1 MWSKILQLLF
11 STKLMLVLLILFPLA
26 MGIGT
31 FLESWYSTDAA
42 RVWIYNAWWFELLML
57 LLMVNFMGNIKKYNL
72 LSKEKIS
79 VLILHLSF
87 VFILLGAFVTRYIG
101 DEGVMPIRENNSSNT
116 YLSEKTY
123 LTIFID
129 GEKNEQPSRKTLK
142 TQLLL
147 SKHTNNFFSINEDFE
162 FSDNVTKDFNISYD
176 SFREDVAEGLV
187 LDPDGERFIKIVD
200 AADGNRHEHFIKEDE
215 VSSIHNILFS
225 YNNYVKGAINLS
237 SNDGEYYIESPF
249 EGQFTI
255 MASQQS
261 ASLIKDKKQLLEL
274 RSLYQIPGFQF
285 VFPEP
290 ALRGVFD
297 VVDAEETDGLSQ
309 DALYVNIDYNGTTRN
324 IPLLGG
330 RGFVN
335 NPKKVTIDDL
345 DFYLSYGS
353 DEVQIPFNIKLN
365 DFIAEK
371 YPGTENSYSSFM
383 SKVTV
388 EDDNVFD
395 YDIYMNHILNHKGY
409 RFFQASFDPDEKG
422 TVLSVTDDFWGSFI
436 TYAGY
441 LLLFFSMIGIFF
453 QGNTRFKF
461 LAKQLNKKTLLF
473 IMFFLSMGS
482 YSQDMHSNNKTN
494 YIDSIIST
502 NSYSLD
508 HANMFGMIV
517 IQDSGG
523 RMKPANTFSSELLR
537 KVSRSNTY
545 NGLTSDQVLLSITDN
560 PGIWFNAPL
569 VYIKT
574 GKKGDTIKKII
585 GIDEKIKKAP
595 LVSFFDSL
603 GNYKLAS
610 NLEKAYLA
618 SVPSQIEKDIIDL
631 DRRVN
636 LLYSALEGKILRIFP
651 VPESED
657 NKWVSYPEVSEFEFK
672 GSDSLYV
679 NNVLKLYFQ
688 TLRLS
693 RDSGDY
699 SQSEELLE
707 SIKGY
712 QKKYGNDVMPADFKI
727 SSEIIYNKVNIF
739 NRLFKWYLLAGL
751 SLLMILILQIF
762 YNNKIINVFINI
774 IKYIIYI
781 LFVLNTI
788 GLAARWYI
796 AGHAP
801 WSDAYESIIFV
812 AWATVIFG
820 IIFGKKSY
828 FTLASATFVSAIIL
842 SVANMNWLDPSIANL
857 QPVLDSYWLMIHVAV
872 IVGSYGPFAIG
883 MILGIVTL
891 LLTIIA
897 NKKNKKAFSTKLEEL
912 TIVNELSLTI
922 GLVMLTIGNFLGG
935 MWANE
940 SWGRYW
946 GWDPKETWALI
957 SIMIYTAVLHL
968 RIVPKLNNK
977 WLFNL
982 LSIISFGAIMMTYFG
997 VNFYLVGLH
1006 SYASGDKVITPDFVY
1021 YSIIFITILG
1031 LISYFAN
1038 KKNKVL

>member
-1 MWSKILQLLF
+1 MGSKILQFLF
-11 STKLMLVLLILFPLA
+11 STKFMLVLLILFPLA

-42 RVWIYNAWWFELLML
+42 RIWIYNAWWFELLML
-57 LLMVNFMGNIKKYNL
+57 LLMINFMGNIRKYNL
-72 LSKEKIS
+72 LSKEKLS

-87 VFILLGAFVTRYIG
+87 ILILLGAFVTRYIG
-101 DEGVMPIRENNSSNT
+101 DEGVMPIRENNVSNT

-123 LTIFID
+123 LTVFVD
-129 GEKNEQPSRKTLK
+129 GTEDGVPQRKTLK
-142 TQLLL
+142 SYLLL
-147 SKHTNNFFSINEDFE
+147 SEHVNNYFTVNDDFYSKDFSISYHDYKE
-162 FSDNVTKDFNISYD
+162 NVT
-176 SFREDVAEGLV
+176 EGLV
-187 LDPDGERFIKIVD
+187 LDPSGERYIKLVE
-200 AADGNRHEHFIKEDE
+200 ALDGNRQEHYIKEGQ
-215 VSSIHNILFS
+215 VTSIQNILFS
-225 YNNYVKGAINLS
+225 FNYYQKGAINITS
-237 SNDGEYYIESPF
+237 EAGEYYIESPF
-249 EGQFTI
+249 DGIYTV
-255 MASQQS
+255 MSNQQS
-261 ASLIKDKKQLLEL
+261 AELNKDKKQLLEL

-290 ALRGVFD
+290 ALRGVFEI
-297 VVDAEETDGLSQ
+297 VDAEVTDREVE
-309 DALYVNIDYNGTTRN
+309 DALYLKVNYNGKSKDVA
-324 IPLLGG
+324 LLGG
-330 RGFVN
+330 RGYVN
-335 NPKKVTIDDL
+335 NPKKLTIDDL

-353 DEVQIPFNIKLN
+353 DEVQLPFSIKLN

-371 YPGTENSYSSFM
+371 YPGTENSYSSFK

-388 EDDNVFD
+388 EDDKIFD
-395 YDIYMNHILNHKGY
+395 YDIFMNNILNHKGY

-422 TVLSVTDDFWGSFI
+422 TVLSVNNDFWGTFI

-441 LLLFFSMIGIFF
+441 LLLFISMTAIFF
-453 QGNTRFKF
+453 VGNTRFKF
-461 LAKQLNKKTLLF
+461 LAKQLNKKTSLIVFLLSSTV
-473 IMFFLSMGS
+473 LSAQS
-482 YSQDMHSNNKTN
+482 LDANLKTEF
-494 YIDSIIST
+494 IDSIISE
-502 NSYSLD
+502 SAISKD
-508 HANMFGMIV
+508 HANSFGKII

-537 KVSRSNTY
+537 KVSRSNSY
-545 NGLTSDQVLLSITDN
+545 NGLNSDQVLVSIMDN
-560 PGIWFNAPL
+560 PGVWFNAPI
-569 VYIKT
+569 VYIKS
-574 GKKGDTIKKII
+574 GQKGDTIKKII

-603 GNYKLAS
+603 GNYKLAN
-610 NLEKAYLA
+610 NLEKAYL
-618 SVPSQIEKDIIDL
+618 SNVPSQIEKDIIEL

-636 LLYSALEGKILRIFP
+636 LLYSALEGKIMRIFP
-651 VPESED
+651 VQND
-657 NKWVSYPEVSEFEFK
+657 INNKWISYPEISENSYE
-672 GSDSLYV
+672 GADSLYV
-679 NNVLKLYFQ
+679 NNVLNLYFQ
-688 TLRLS
+688 TLRIA
-693 RDSGDY
+693 RQDKDY
-699 SQSEELLE
+699 TQSQELLE
-707 SIKGY
+707 SIKGF
-712 QKKYGNDVMPADFKI
+712 QKKYGSEVMPSDFKI
-727 SSEIIYNKVNIF
+727 NSEVVYNKVDIF
-739 NRLFKWYLLAGL
+739 NRLYKWYLFAGL
-751 SLLMILILQIF
+751 GLLLILIFQIF
-762 YNNKIINVFINI
+762 YDNKFTNHLIKLFESLIIT
-774 IKYIIYI
+774 
-781 LFVLNTI
+781 LFVFNTI

-820 IIFGKKSY
+820 IIFGRKSY
-828 FTLASATFVSAIIL
+828 FTLASSTFVASIIL
-842 SVANMNWLDPSIANL
+842 SIANMNWLDPSIANL

-891 LLTIIA
+891 FLTVIA
-897 NKKNKKAFSTKLEEL
+897 TKKNRKIFSRKLEEL

-968 RIVPKLNNK
+968 RIIPRLNNK

-982 LSIISFGAIMMTYFG
+982 MSIISFAAIIMTYFG

-1006 SYASGDKVITPDFVY
+1006 SYASGDKVITPNFVY
-1021 YSIIFITILG
+1021 YSTVFVFILG

-1038 KKNKVL
+1038 KKTKVL

>member
-1 MWSKILQLLF
+1 MGSKILQFLF
-11 STKLMLVLLILFPLA
+11 STKFMLVLLILFPVA

-42 RVWIYNAWWFELLML
+42 RIWIYNAWWFELLML
-57 LLMVNFMGNIKKYNL
+57 LLMINFMGNIKKYNL
-72 LSKEKIS
+72 LSKDKLS

-87 VFILLGAFVTRYIG
+87 IFILLGAFVTRYIG
-101 DEGVMPIRENNSSNT
+101 DEGVMPIRENNVSNT

-123 LTIFID
+123 LTVFVD
-129 GEKNEQPSRKTLK
+129 GTEDGVPQRKTLK
-142 TQLLL
+142 SYLLL
-147 SKHTNNFFSINEDFE
+147 SEHVNNDFTIN
-162 FSDNVTKDFNISYD
+162 DNFYSKDFSISYD
-176 SFREDVAEGLV
+176 DYKENVTEGLV
-187 LDPDGERFIKIVD
+187 LDPSGERYIKLVE
-200 AADGNRHEHFIKEDE
+200 ALDGNRQEHYIKEGQ
-215 VSSIHNILFS
+215 VTSIQNILFS
-225 YNNYVKGAINLS
+225 FNYYQKGAINITS
-237 SNDGEYYIESPF
+237 EAGEYYIESPF
-249 EGQFTI
+249 DGIYTI
-255 MASQQS
+255 MSNQQS
-261 ASLIKDKKQLLEL
+261 AELNKDKKQLLEL

-290 ALRGVFD
+290 ALRGVFEI
-297 VVDAEETDGLSQ
+297 VDAEVTDREVE
-309 DALYVNIDYNGTTRN
+309 DALYLKVNYNGKSEDVS
-324 IPLLGG
+324 LLGG
-330 RGFVN
+330 RGYVN

-353 DEVQIPFNIKLN
+353 DEVQLPFSIKLN

-371 YPGTENSYSSFM
+371 YPGTENSYSSFK

-388 EDDNVFD
+388 EDDKIFD
-395 YDIYMNHILNHKGY
+395 YEIFMNNILNHKGY

-422 TVLSVTDDFWGSFI
+422 TVLSVNDDFWGTFI

-441 LLLFFSMIGIFF
+441 LLLFFSMTAIFF
-453 QGNTRFKF
+453 LGNTRFKF
-461 LAKQLNKKTLLF
+461 LAKQLNKKTSL
-473 IMFFLSMGS
+473 IFFLLSS
-482 YSQDMHSNNKTN
+482 TLLSAQSLDANLKTEF
-494 YIDSIIST
+494 IDSIISE
-502 NSYSLD
+502 SAISKD
-508 HANMFGMIV
+508 HANSFGKII

-537 KVSRSNTY
+537 KVSRSNSY
-545 NGLTSDQVLLSITDN
+545 NGLNSDQVLVSIMDN
-560 PGIWFNAPL
+560 PGVWFNAPI
-569 VYIKT
+569 VYIKS
-574 GKKGDTIKKII
+574 GQKGDTIKKII

-603 GNYKLAS
+603 GNYKLAN
-610 NLEKAYLA
+610 NLEKAYL
-618 SVPSQIEKDIIDL
+618 SNVPSQIEKDIIEL

-636 LLYSALEGKILRIFP
+636 LLYSALEGKIMRIFP
-651 VPESED
+651 VPNDINS
-657 NKWVSYPEVSEFEFK
+657 KWISYPEISEYTYE
-672 GSDSLYV
+672 GADSLYV
-679 NNVLKLYFQ
+679 NNVLNLYFQ
-688 TLRLS
+688 TLRVARL
-693 RDSGDY
+693 DQNY
-699 SQSEELLE
+699 TQSEELLE
-707 SIKGY
+707 SIKGF
-712 QKKYGNDVMPADFKI
+712 QKKYGSKVMPSDFKI
-727 SSEIIYNKVNIF
+727 NSEVVYNKVDIF
-739 NRLFKWYLLAGL
+739 NRLYKWYLFAGL
-751 SLLMILILQIF
+751 GLLLILIFQIF
-762 YNNKIINVFINI
+762 YDNKFTSHLIKLFESLIIT
-774 IKYIIYI
+774 
-781 LFVLNTI
+781 LFVFNTI

-820 IIFGKKSY
+820 IIFGRKSY
-828 FTLASATFVSAIIL
+828 FTLASSTFVASIIL
-842 SVANMNWLDPSIANL
+842 SIANMNWLDPSIANL

-891 LLTIIA
+891 FLTIIA
-897 NKKNKKAFSTKLEEL
+897 TKKNRKIFSRKLEEL

-968 RIVPKLNNK
+968 RIIPRLNNK

-982 LSIISFGAIMMTYFG
+982 MSIISFAAIMMTYFG

-1021 YSIIFITILG
+1021 YSTVFVFILG

-1038 KKNKVL
+1038 KKTKVL

>member
-1 MWSKILQLLF
+1 MGSKILQFLF
-11 STKLMLVLLILFPLA
+11 STKFMLVLLILFPVA

-42 RVWIYNAWWFELLML
+42 RIWIYNAWWFELLML

-72 LSKEKIS
+72 LSKEKLS

-87 VFILLGAFVTRYIG
+87 IFILLGAFVTRYIG
-101 DEGVMPIRENNSSNT
+101 DEGVMPIRENNVSNT

-123 LTIFID
+123 LTVFVD
-129 GEKNEQPSRKTLK
+129 GTEDGVPQRKTLK
-142 TQLLL
+142 SYLLL
-147 SKHTNNFFSINEDFE
+147 SEHVNNDFTINDDFY
-162 FSDNVTKDFNISYD
+162 SKDFSISYD
-176 SFREDVAEGLV
+176 DYKENVTEGLV
-187 LDPDGERFIKIVD
+187 LDPSGERYIKLVE
-200 AADGNRHEHFIKEDE
+200 ALDGNRQEHYIKEGQ
-215 VSSIHNILFS
+215 VTSIQNILFS
-225 YNNYVKGAINLS
+225 FNYYQKGAINITS
-237 SNDGEYYIESPF
+237 EAGEYYIESPF
-249 EGQFTI
+249 DGIYTI
-255 MASQQS
+255 MSNQQS
-261 ASLIKDKKQLLEL
+261 AELNKDKKQLLEL

-290 ALRGVFD
+290 ALRGVFEI
-297 VVDAEETDGLSQ
+297 VDAEVTDREVE
-309 DALYVNIDYNGTTRN
+309 DALYLKVNYNGKSKEVS
-324 IPLLGG
+324 LLGG
-330 RGFVN
+330 RGYVN

-353 DEVQIPFNIKLN
+353 DEVQLPFSIKLN

-371 YPGTENSYSSFM
+371 YPGTENSYSSFK

-388 EDDNVFD
+388 EDDKIFD
-395 YDIYMNHILNHKGY
+395 YDIFMNNILNHKGY

-422 TVLSVTDDFWGSFI
+422 TVLSVNDDFWGTFI

-441 LLLFFSMIGIFF
+441 LLLFFSMTAIFF
-453 QGNTRFKF
+453 VGNTRFKF
-461 LAKQLNKKTLLF
+461 LAKQLNKKTSL
-473 IMFFLSMGS
+473 IFFLLSS
-482 YSQDMHSNNKTN
+482 TILSAQSLDANLKTEF
-494 YIDSIIST
+494 IDSIISE
-502 NSYSLD
+502 SAISKD
-508 HANMFGMIV
+508 HANSFGKII

-537 KVSRSNTY
+537 KVSRSNSY
-545 NGLTSDQVLLSITDN
+545 NGLNSDQVLVSIMDN
-560 PGIWFNAPL
+560 PGVWFNAPII
-569 VYIKT
+569 YIKS
-574 GKKGDTIKKII
+574 GQKGDTIKKII

-603 GNYKLAS
+603 GNYKLAN
-610 NLEKAYLA
+610 NLEKAYL
-618 SVPSQIEKDIIDL
+618 SNVPSQIEKDIIEL

-636 LLYSALEGKILRIFP
+636 LLYSALEGKIMRIFP
-651 VPESED
+651 VPND
-657 NKWVSYPEVSEFEFK
+657 INNKWISYPEISEYSYQ
-672 GSDSLYV
+672 GADSLYV
-679 NNVLKLYFQ
+679 NNVLNLYFQ
-688 TLRLS
+688 TLRVA
-693 RDSGDY
+693 RQDQDY
-699 SQSEELLE
+699 TQSEELLE
-707 SIKGY
+707 SIKGF
-712 QKKYGNDVMPADFKI
+712 QKKYGSKVMPSDFKI
-727 SSEIIYNKVNIF
+727 NSEVVYNKADIF
-739 NRLFKWYLLAGL
+739 NRLYKWYLFAGL
-751 SLLMILILQIF
+751 GLLLILIFQIF
-762 YNNKIINVFINI
+762 YDNKFTSHLIKLFESLIIT
-774 IKYIIYI
+774 
-781 LFVLNTI
+781 LFVFNTI

-820 IIFGKKSY
+820 IIFGRKSY
-828 FTLASATFVSAIIL
+828 FTLASSTFVASIIL
-842 SVANMNWLDPSIANL
+842 SIANMNWLDPSIANL

-891 LLTIIA
+891 FLTIIA
-897 NKKNKKAFSTKLEEL
+897 TKKNRKTFSRKLEEL

-968 RIVPKLNNK
+968 RIIPRLNNK

-982 LSIISFGAIMMTYFG
+982 MSIISFAAIMMTYFG

-1021 YSIIFITILG
+1021 YSTVFVFILG

-1038 KKNKVL
+1038 KKTKVL

>member
-1 MWSKILQLLF
+1 MGSKILQLLF
-11 STKLMLVLLILFPLA
+11 STKFMLVLLILFPVA

-42 RVWIYNAWWFELLML
+42 RIWIYNAWWFELLML

-72 LSKEKIS
+72 LSKEKLS

-87 VFILLGAFVTRYIG
+87 IFILLGALVTRYIG
-101 DEGVMPIRENNSSNT
+101 DEGVMPIRENNVSNT

-123 LTIFID
+123 LTVFID
-129 GEKNEQPSRKTLK
+129 GTEDGVPQRKTLK
-142 TQLLL
+142 SFLLL
-147 SKHTNNFFSINEDFE
+147 SEHVNNDFTINDNFYSKDFSISYYDFKE
-162 FSDNVTKDFNISYD
+162 NVT
-176 SFREDVAEGLV
+176 EGLV
-187 LDPDGERFIKIVD
+187 LDPSGERYIKLVE
-200 AADGNRHEHFIKEDE
+200 ALDGNRQEHYIKEGQ
-215 VSSIHNILFS
+215 VTSIQNILFS
-225 YNNYVKGAINLS
+225 FNYYQKGAINITS
-237 SNDGEYYIESPF
+237 EAGEYYIESPF
-249 EGQFTI
+249 DGIYTI
-255 MASQQS
+255 MSNQQS
-261 ASLIKDKKQLLEL
+261 AELNKDKKQLLEL

-290 ALRGVFD
+290 ALRGVFEI
-297 VVDAEETDGLSQ
+297 VDAEVTDREVE
-309 DALYVNIDYNGTTRN
+309 DALYLKVNYNGKSEDVS
-324 IPLLGG
+324 LLGG
-330 RGFVN
+330 RGYVN

-353 DEVQIPFNIKLN
+353 DEVQLPFSIKLN

-371 YPGTENSYSSFM
+371 YPGTVNSYSSFK

-388 EDDNVFD
+388 EDDKIFD
-395 YDIYMNHILNHKGY
+395 YDIFMNNILNHKGY

-422 TVLSVTDDFWGSFI
+422 TVLSVNDDFWGTFI

-441 LLLFFSMIGIFF
+441 LLLFISMTAIFF
-453 QGNTRFKF
+453 AGNTRFKF
-461 LAKQLNKKTLLF
+461 LAKQLNKKTSLIIFLLSSTV
-473 IMFFLSMGS
+473 LSAQS
-482 YSQDMHSNNKTN
+482 LDANLKTEF
-494 YIDSIIST
+494 IDSIISA
-502 NSYSLD
+502 SVISED
-508 HANMFGMIV
+508 HANSFGKII

-537 KVSRSNTY
+537 KVSRSNSY
-545 NGLTSDQVLLSITDN
+545 NGLNSDQVLLSIMDN
-560 PGIWFNAPL
+560 PGVWFNAPI
-569 VYIKT
+569 VYIKS
-574 GKKGDTIKKII
+574 GQKGDTIKKII
-585 GIDEKIKKAP
+585 GIDQKIKRAP

-603 GNYKLAS
+603 GNYKLAT
-610 NLEKAYLA
+610 NLEKAYL
-618 SVPSQIEKDIIDL
+618 SNIPSQIEKDIIEL

-636 LLYSALEGKILRIFP
+636 LLYSALEGKIMRMFP
-651 VPESED
+651 VPND
-657 NKWVSYPEVSEFEFK
+657 INNKWISYPEISEYNYE
-672 GSDSLYV
+672 GADSLYV
-679 NNVLKLYFQ
+679 NNVLNLYFQ
-688 TLRLS
+688 TLRVAKQ
-693 RDSGDY
+693 DQDY
-699 SQSEELLE
+699 RQSEELLE
-707 SIKGY
+707 SIKGF
-712 QKKYGNDVMPADFKI
+712 QKKYGGQVMPSDFKI
-727 SSEIIYNKVNIF
+727 NSEVVYNKVDIF
-739 NRLFKWYLLAGL
+739 NRLYKWYLFAGL
-751 SLLMILILQIF
+751 GLLIILIFQIF
-762 YNNKIINVFINI
+762 YDNKFSSYL
-774 IKYIIYI
+774 IKLFEWLIFT

-820 IIFGKKSY
+820 IIFGRKSY
-828 FTLASATFVSAIIL
+828 FTLASSTFVASIIL
-842 SVANMNWLDPSIANL
+842 SIANMNWLDPSIANL

-891 LLTIIA
+891 ILTVIA
-897 NKKNKKAFSTKLEEL
+897 TKKNRKIFSRKLEEL

-957 SIMIYTAVLHL
+957 SIMVYTAVLHL
-968 RIVPKLNNK
+968 RIIPRLNNK

-982 LSIISFGAIMMTYFG
+982 MSIISFAAIMMTYFG

-1006 SYASGDKVITPDFVY
+1006 SYASGDKIITPDFVY
-1021 YSIIFITILG
+1021 YSTVFVFILG

-1038 KKNKVL
+1038 KKTKVL

>member
-1 MWSKILQLLF
+1 MGSKILNFLF
-11 STKLMLVLLILFPLA
+11 STQLMLVLLILFPIA

-42 RVWIYNAWWFELLML
+42 RIWVYNAWWFEALML
-57 LLMVNFMGNIKKYNL
+57 LLMINFMGNIKKYNL
-72 LSKEKIS
+72 LSREKIS

-87 VFILLGAFVTRYIG
+87 IFILLGALITRYIG
-101 DEGVMPIRENNSSNT
+101 DEGVMPIRENTTSNS

-123 LTIFID
+123 LTVFVDGEID
-129 GEKNEQPSRKTLK
+129 GEPLRKSLK
-142 TQLLL
+142 PYKILL
-147 SKHTNNFFSINEDFE
+147 SEYTDNSFTINDDFDSNDFSISYNTFKE
-162 FSDNVTKDFNISYD
+162 NVT
-176 SFREDVAEGLV
+176 EGLV
-187 LDPDGERFIKIVD
+187 LDPSGERYIKLVE
-200 AADGNRHEHFIKEDE
+200 AADGNRREHYIKEGE
-215 VSSIHNILFS
+215 VSSIQNILFS
-225 YNNYVKGAINLS
+225 FNYFQDGAINLS
-237 SNDGEYYIESPF
+237 SESGEYYIESPF
-249 EGQFTI
+249 EGQYTV
-255 MASQQS
+255 MSSQET
-261 ASLIKDKKQLLEL
+261 AFLEKDSKQLLEL

-297 VVDAEETDGLSQ
+297 IVDAEESDGISQ
-309 DALYVNIDYNGTTRN
+309 DVLYVDVNYNN
-324 IPLLGG
+324 NSKLVPLLGG

-335 NPKKVTIDDL
+335 SPKKITIDDL
-345 DFYLSYGS
+345 DFHLSYGS
-353 DEVQIPFNIKLN
+353 DEVMLPFSIKLN
-365 DFIAEK
+365 DFIADK

-388 EDDNVFD
+388 EDDKNFD
-395 YDIYMNHILNHKGY
+395 YDIFMNNILNYKGY

-422 TVLSVTDDFWGSFI
+422 TILSVNNDFWGTFI

-441 LLLFFSMIGIFF
+441 FLLYLSMMGIFF
-453 QGNTRFKF
+453 LGNSRFKL
-461 LAKQLNKKTLLF
+461 LARQLNRKTALIL
-473 IMFFLSMGS
+473 FFLLSSSGGLVAQS
-482 YSQDMHSNNKTN
+482 SGLQLKDS
-494 YIDSIIST
+494 YIDSVILANKYT
-502 NSYSLD
+502 TY
-508 HANMFGMIV
+508 HASKFGEVV

-545 NGLTSDQVLLSITDN
+545 NGLNSDQVLLSIMDN
-560 PGIWFNAPL
+560 PGIWFNAPI
-569 VYIKT
+569 VYIKS
-574 GKKGDTIKKII
+574 GQKGDTIKKIL
-585 GIDEKIKKAP
+585 GIDKNTKRAP

-603 GNYKLAS
+603 GNYKLAE

-618 SVPSQIEKDIIDL
+618 TVPTQIEKDVIEL

-636 LLYSALEGKILRIFP
+636 LLYSALEGKIMRIFP
-651 VPESED
+651 IPNDID
-657 NKWVSYPEVSEFEFK
+657 NKWVSYPEVNDVSFA
-672 GSDSLYV
+672 GPDSLYV
-679 NNVLKLYFQ
+679 NNVLQLYFQ
-688 TLRLS
+688 TLRTS
-693 RDSGDY
+693 RLNGDY
-699 SQSEELLE
+699 TQSEELLE

-712 QKKYGNDVMPADFKI
+712 QLKHGKDVMPSDSKI
-727 SSEIIYNKVNIF
+727 SSEIIYNRADIF
-739 NRLFKWYLLAGL
+739 NKLYRWYLLVGL
-751 SLLMILILQIF
+751 SLLVVLILQIF
-762 YNNKIINVFINI
+762 NENRFYDFFIKFL
-774 IKYIIYI
+774 KYTIYL
-781 LFVLNTI
+781 LFILNTL

-796 AGHAP
+796 SGHAP

-812 AWATVIFG
+812 SWATVIFG
-820 IIFGKKSY
+820 IIFGRKSY
-828 FTLASATFVSAIIL
+828 FTLASATFVASIIL
-842 SVANMNWLDPSIANL
+842 YVAHMNWLDPSIANL

-883 MILGIVTL
+883 MILGIVVL
-891 LLTIIA
+891 LLTIITT
-897 NKKNKKAFSTKLEEL
+897 KKNRKSFVKKLEEL

-957 SIMIYTAVLHL
+957 SIIVYTAVLHL

-982 LSIISFGAIMMTYFG
+982 LSIISFGAILMTYFG

-1021 YSIIFITILG
+1021 YSIAFIVVLAFF
-1031 LISYFAN
+1031 SYFAN
-1038 KKNKVL
+1038 KKTNVL

>member
-1 MWSKILQLLF
+1 MVSKILQLLF
-11 STKLMLVLLILFPLA
+11 STKFMLVLLILFPVA

-42 RVWIYNAWWFELLML
+42 RIWIYNAWWFELLML

-72 LSKEKIS
+72 LSKEKLS

-87 VFILLGAFVTRYIG
+87 IFILLGAFVTRYIG
-101 DEGVMPIRENNSSNT
+101 DEGVMPIRENNVSNT

-123 LTIFID
+123 LTVFVD
-129 GEKNEQPSRKTLK
+129 GTEDGVPQRKTLK
-142 TQLLL
+142 SYLLL
-147 SKHTNNFFSINEDFE
+147 SEHVNNDFTINDDFYSKDFSISYNDYKE
-162 FSDNVTKDFNISYD
+162 NVT
-176 SFREDVAEGLV
+176 EGLV
-187 LDPDGERFIKIVD
+187 LDPSGERYIKLVE
-200 AADGNRHEHFIKEDE
+200 ALDGNRQDHYIKEGQ
-215 VSSIHNILFS
+215 VTSIQNILFS
-225 YNNYVKGAINLS
+225 FNYYQKGAINITS
-237 SNDGEYYIESPF
+237 EAGEYYIESPF
-249 EGQFTI
+249 DGIYTI
-255 MASQQS
+255 MSNQQS
-261 ASLIKDKKQLLEL
+261 AELNKDKKQLLEL

-290 ALRGVFD
+290 ALRGVFEI
-297 VVDAEETDGLSQ
+297 VDAEVTDREVE
-309 DALYVNIDYNGTTRN
+309 DALYLKVNYNGKSKEVS
-324 IPLLGG
+324 LLGG
-330 RGFVN
+330 RGYVN

-353 DEVQIPFNIKLN
+353 DEVQLPFSIKLN

-371 YPGTENSYSSFM
+371 YPGTENSYSSFK

-388 EDDNVFD
+388 EDDKIFD
-395 YDIYMNHILNHKGY
+395 YDIFMNNILNHKGY

-422 TVLSVTDDFWGSFI
+422 TVLSVNDDFWGTFI

-441 LLLFFSMIGIFF
+441 LLLFFSMTAIFF
-453 QGNTRFKF
+453 VGNTRFKF
-461 LAKQLNKKTLLF
+461 LAKQLNKKTSL
-473 IMFFLSMGS
+473 IFFLLSS
-482 YSQDMHSNNKTN
+482 TILSAQSLDANLKTEF
-494 YIDSIIST
+494 IDSIISE
-502 NSYSLD
+502 SAISKD
-508 HANMFGMIV
+508 HANSFGKII

-537 KVSRSNTY
+537 KVSRSNSY
-545 NGLTSDQVLLSITDN
+545 NGLNSDQVLVSIMDN
-560 PGIWFNAPL
+560 PGVWFNAPI
-569 VYIKT
+569 VYIKS
-574 GKKGDTIKKII
+574 GQKGDTIKKII

-603 GNYKLAS
+603 GNYKLAT
-610 NLEKAYLA
+610 NLEKAYL
-618 SVPSQIEKDIIDL
+618 SNVPSQIEKDIIEL

-636 LLYSALEGKILRIFP
+636 LLYSALEGKIMRIFP
-651 VPESED
+651 VPND
-657 NKWVSYPEVSEFEFK
+657 INNKWISYPEISEYSYE
-672 GSDSLYV
+672 GADSLYV
-679 NNVLKLYFQ
+679 NNVLNLYFQ
-688 TLRLS
+688 TLRVA
-693 RDSGDY
+693 RQDQDY
-699 SQSEELLE
+699 TQSEELLE
-707 SIKGY
+707 SIKGF
-712 QKKYGNDVMPADFKI
+712 QKKYGSKVMPSDFKI
-727 SSEIIYNKVNIF
+727 NSEVVYNKTDIF
-739 NRLFKWYLLAGL
+739 NRLYKWYLFAGL
-751 SLLMILILQIF
+751 GLLLILIFQIF
-762 YNNKIINVFINI
+762 YDNKFTSHLIKLFESLIIT
-774 IKYIIYI
+774 
-781 LFVLNTI
+781 LFVFNTI

-820 IIFGKKSY
+820 IIFGRKSY
-828 FTLASATFVSAIIL
+828 FTLASSTFVASIIL
-842 SVANMNWLDPSIANL
+842 SIANMNWLDPSIANL

-891 LLTIIA
+891 FLTIIA
-897 NKKNKKAFSTKLEEL
+897 TKKNRKIFSRKLEEL

-968 RIVPKLNNK
+968 RIIPRLNNK

-982 LSIISFGAIMMTYFG
+982 MSIISFAAIMMTYFG

-1021 YSIIFITILG
+1021 YSTVFVFILG

-1038 KKNKVL
+1038 KKTKVL

>member
-1 MWSKILQLLF
+1 MGSKILQFLF
-11 STKLMLVLLILFPLA
+11 STKFMLVLLILFPLA

-42 RVWIYNAWWFELLML
+42 RIWIYNAWWFELLML
-57 LLMVNFMGNIKKYNL
+57 LLMINFMGNIRKYNL
-72 LSKEKIS
+72 LSKEKLS

-87 VFILLGAFVTRYIG
+87 ILILLGAFVTRYIG
-101 DEGVMPIRENNSSNT
+101 DEGVMPIRENNVSNT

-123 LTIFID
+123 LTVFVD
-129 GEKNEQPSRKTLK
+129 GTEDGVPQRKTLK
-142 TQLLL
+142 SYLLL
-147 SKHTNNFFSINEDFE
+147 SEHVNNYFTVNDDFYSKDFSISYHDYKE
-162 FSDNVTKDFNISYD
+162 NVT
-176 SFREDVAEGLV
+176 EGLV
-187 LDPDGERFIKIVD
+187 LDPSGERYIKLVE
-200 AADGNRHEHFIKEDE
+200 ALDGNRQEHYIKEGQ
-215 VSSIHNILFS
+215 VTSIQNILFS
-225 YNNYVKGAINLS
+225 FNYYQKGAINITS
-237 SNDGEYYIESPF
+237 EAGEYYIESPF
-249 EGQFTI
+249 DGIYTV
-255 MASQQS
+255 MSNQQS
-261 ASLIKDKKQLLEL
+261 AELNKDKKQLLEL

-290 ALRGVFD
+290 ALRGVFEI
-297 VVDAEETDGLSQ
+297 VDAEVTDREVE
-309 DALYVNIDYNGTTRN
+309 DALYLKVNYNGKSKDVA
-324 IPLLGG
+324 LLGG
-330 RGFVN
+330 RGYVN
-335 NPKKVTIDDL
+335 NPKKLTIDDL

-353 DEVQIPFNIKLN
+353 DEVQLPFNIKLN

-371 YPGTENSYSSFM
+371 YPGTENSYSSFK

-388 EDDNVFD
+388 EDDKIFD
-395 YDIYMNHILNHKGY
+395 YDIFMNNILNHKGY

-422 TVLSVTDDFWGSFI
+422 TVLSVNNDFWGTFI

-441 LLLFFSMIGIFF
+441 LLLFISMTAIFF
-453 QGNTRFKF
+453 VGNTRFKF
-461 LAKQLNKKTLLF
+461 LAKQLNKKTSLIVFLLSSTV
-473 IMFFLSMGS
+473 LSAQS
-482 YSQDMHSNNKTN
+482 LDANLKTEF
-494 YIDSIIST
+494 IDSIISE
-502 NSYSLD
+502 SAISKD
-508 HANMFGMIV
+508 HANSFGKII

-537 KVSRSNTY
+537 KVSRSNSY
-545 NGLTSDQVLLSITDN
+545 NGLNSDQVLVSIMDN
-560 PGIWFNAPL
+560 PGVWFNAPI
-569 VYIKT
+569 VYIKS
-574 GKKGDTIKKII
+574 GQKGDTIKKII

-603 GNYKLAS
+603 GNYKLAN
-610 NLEKAYLA
+610 NLEKAYL
-618 SVPSQIEKDIIDL
+618 SNVPSQIEKDIIEL

-636 LLYSALEGKILRIFP
+636 LLYSALEGKIMRIFP
-651 VPESED
+651 VQND
-657 NKWVSYPEVSEFEFK
+657 INNKWISYPEISENSYE
-672 GSDSLYV
+672 GADSLYV
-679 NNVLKLYFQ
+679 NNVLNLYFQ
-688 TLRLS
+688 TLRIA
-693 RDSGDY
+693 RQDKDY
-699 SQSEELLE
+699 TQSQELLE
-707 SIKGY
+707 SIKGF
-712 QKKYGNDVMPADFKI
+712 QKKYGSEVMPSDFKI
-727 SSEIIYNKVNIF
+727 NSEVIYNKVDIF
-739 NRLFKWYLLAGL
+739 NRLYKWYLFAGL
-751 SLLMILILQIF
+751 GLLLILIFQIF
-762 YNNKIINVFINI
+762 YDNKFTNHLIKLFESLIIT
-774 IKYIIYI
+774 
-781 LFVLNTI
+781 LFVFNTI

-820 IIFGKKSY
+820 IIFGRKSY
-828 FTLASATFVSAIIL
+828 FTLASSTFVASIIL
-842 SVANMNWLDPSIANL
+842 SIANMNWLDPSIANL

-891 LLTIIA
+891 FLTVIA
-897 NKKNKKAFSTKLEEL
+897 TKKNRKIFSRKLEEL

-968 RIVPKLNNK
+968 RIIPRLNNK

-982 LSIISFGAIMMTYFG
+982 MSIISFAAIIMTYFG

-1006 SYASGDKVITPDFVY
+1006 SYASGDKVITPNFVY
-1021 YSIIFITILG
+1021 YSTVFVFILG

-1038 KKNKVL
+1038 KKTKVL

>member
-1 MWSKILQLLF
+1 MGSKILQFLF
-11 STKLMLVLLILFPLA
+11 STKFMLVLLILFPVA

-42 RVWIYNAWWFELLML
+42 RIWIYNAWWFELLML

-72 LSKEKIS
+72 LSKEKLS

-87 VFILLGAFVTRYIG
+87 IFILLGAFVTRYIG
-101 DEGVMPIRENNSSNT
+101 DEGVMPIRENNVSNT

-123 LTIFID
+123 LTVFVD
-129 GEKNEQPSRKTLK
+129 GTEDGVPQRKTLK
-142 TQLLL
+142 SYLLL
-147 SKHTNNFFSINEDFE
+147 SEHVNNDFTINDDFY
-162 FSDNVTKDFNISYD
+162 SKDFSISYD
-176 SFREDVAEGLV
+176 DYKENVTEGLV
-187 LDPDGERFIKIVD
+187 LDPSGERYIKLVE
-200 AADGNRHEHFIKEDE
+200 ALDGNRQDHYIKEGQ
-215 VSSIHNILFS
+215 VTSIQNILFS
-225 YNNYVKGAINLS
+225 FNYYQEGAINITS
-237 SNDGEYYIESPF
+237 EAGEYYIESPF
-249 EGQFTI
+249 DGIYTI
-255 MASQQS
+255 MSNQQS
-261 ASLIKDKKQLLEL
+261 AELNKDKKQLLEL

-290 ALRGVFD
+290 ALRGVFEI
-297 VVDAEETDGLSQ
+297 VDAEVTDREVE
-309 DALYVNIDYNGTTRN
+309 DALYLKVNYNGKSKEVS
-324 IPLLGG
+324 LLGG
-330 RGFVN
+330 RGYVN

-353 DEVQIPFNIKLN
+353 DEVQLPFSIKLN

-371 YPGTENSYSSFM
+371 YPGTENSYSSFK

-388 EDDNVFD
+388 EDDKIFD
-395 YDIYMNHILNHKGY
+395 YDIFMNNILNHKGY

-422 TVLSVTDDFWGSFI
+422 TVLSVNDDFWGTFI

-441 LLLFFSMIGIFF
+441 LLLFFSMTAIFF
-453 QGNTRFKF
+453 VGNTRFKF
-461 LAKQLNKKTLLF
+461 LAKQLNKKTSL
-473 IMFFLSMGS
+473 IFFLLSS
-482 YSQDMHSNNKTN
+482 TILSAQSLDANLKTEF
-494 YIDSIIST
+494 IDSIISE
-502 NSYSLD
+502 SAISKD
-508 HANMFGMIV
+508 HANSFGKII

-537 KVSRSNTY
+537 KVSRSNSY
-545 NGLTSDQVLLSITDN
+545 NGLNSDQVLVSIMDN
-560 PGIWFNAPL
+560 PGVWFNAPI
-569 VYIKT
+569 VYIKS
-574 GKKGDTIKKII
+574 GQKGDTIKKII

-603 GNYKLAS
+603 GNYKLAN
-610 NLEKAYLA
+610 NLEKAYL
-618 SVPSQIEKDIIDL
+618 SNVPSQIEKDIIEL

-636 LLYSALEGKILRIFP
+636 LLYSALEGKIMRIFP
-651 VPESED
+651 VPND
-657 NKWVSYPEVSEFEFK
+657 INNKWISYPEISEYSYE
-672 GSDSLYV
+672 GADSLYV
-679 NNVLKLYFQ
+679 NNVLNLYFQ
-688 TLRLS
+688 TLRVA
-693 RDSGDY
+693 RQDQDY
-699 SQSEELLE
+699 TQSEELLE
-707 SIKGY
+707 SIKGF
-712 QKKYGNDVMPADFKI
+712 QKKYGGKVMPSDFKI
-727 SSEIIYNKVNIF
+727 NSEVVYNKVDIF
-739 NRLFKWYLLAGL
+739 NRLYKWYLFAGL
-751 SLLMILILQIF
+751 GLLLILIFQIF
-762 YNNKIINVFINI
+762 YDNKFTSHLIKLFESLIIT
-774 IKYIIYI
+774 
-781 LFVLNTI
+781 LFVFNTI

-820 IIFGKKSY
+820 IIFGRKSY
-828 FTLASATFVSAIIL
+828 FTLASSTFVASIIL
-842 SVANMNWLDPSIANL
+842 SIANMNWLDPSIANL

-891 LLTIIA
+891 FLTIIA
-897 NKKNKKAFSTKLEEL
+897 TKKNRKIFSRKLEEL

-968 RIVPKLNNK
+968 RIIPRLNNK

-982 LSIISFGAIMMTYFG
+982 MSIISFAAIMMTYFG

-1021 YSIIFITILG
+1021 YSTVFVFILG

-1038 KKNKVL
+1038 KKTKVL

>member
-1 MWSKILQLLF
+1 MGSKILQLLF
-11 STKLMLVLLILFPLA
+11 STKFMLVLLILFPVA

-42 RVWIYNAWWFELLML
+42 RIWIYNAWWFELLML
-57 LLMVNFMGNIKKYNL
+57 LLIVNFMGNIKKYNL
-72 LSKEKIS
+72 LSKEKLS

-87 VFILLGAFVTRYIG
+87 IFILLGALVTRYIG
-101 DEGVMPIRENNSSNT
+101 DEGVMPIRENNVSNT

-123 LTIFID
+123 LTVFID
-129 GEKNEQPSRKTLK
+129 GTEDGVPQRKTLK
-142 TQLLL
+142 SYLLL
-147 SKHTNNFFSINEDFE
+147 SEHVNNDFTINDNFYSKDFSISYYDFKE
-162 FSDNVTKDFNISYD
+162 NVT
-176 SFREDVAEGLV
+176 EGLV
-187 LDPDGERFIKIVD
+187 LDPSGERYIKLVE
-200 AADGNRHEHFIKEDE
+200 ALDGNRQEHYIKEGQ
-215 VSSIHNILFS
+215 VTSIQNILFS
-225 YNNYVKGAINLS
+225 FNYYQKGAINITS
-237 SNDGEYYIESPF
+237 EAGEYYIESPF
-249 EGQFTI
+249 DGIYTI
-255 MASQQS
+255 MSNQQS
-261 ASLIKDKKQLLEL
+261 AELNKDKKQLLEL

-290 ALRGVFD
+290 ALRGVFEI
-297 VVDAEETDGLSQ
+297 VDAEVTDREVE
-309 DALYVNIDYNGTTRN
+309 DALYLKVNYNGKSEDVS
-324 IPLLGG
+324 LLGG
-330 RGFVN
+330 RGYVN

-353 DEVQIPFNIKLN
+353 DEVQLPFSIKLN

-371 YPGTENSYSSFM
+371 YPGTVNSYSSFK

-388 EDDNVFD
+388 EDDKIFD
-395 YDIYMNHILNHKGY
+395 YDIFMNNILNHKGY

-422 TVLSVTDDFWGSFI
+422 TVLSVNDDFWGTFI

-441 LLLFFSMIGIFF
+441 LLLFISMTAIFF
-453 QGNTRFKF
+453 AGNTRFKF
-461 LAKQLNKKTLLF
+461 LAKQLNKKTSLIIFLLSSTV
-473 IMFFLSMGS
+473 LSAQS
-482 YSQDMHSNNKTN
+482 LDANLKTEF
-494 YIDSIIST
+494 IDSIISA
-502 NSYSLD
+502 SVISKD
-508 HANMFGMIV
+508 HANSFGKII

-537 KVSRSNTY
+537 KVSRSNSY
-545 NGLTSDQVLLSITDN
+545 NGLNSDQVLLSIMDN
-560 PGIWFNAPL
+560 PGVWFNAPI
-569 VYIKT
+569 VYIKS
-574 GKKGDTIKKII
+574 GQKGDTIKKII
-585 GIDEKIKKAP
+585 GIDQKIKRAP

-603 GNYKLAS
+603 GNYKLAT
-610 NLEKAYLA
+610 NLEKAYL
-618 SVPSQIEKDIIDL
+618 SNIPSQIEKDIIEL

-636 LLYSALEGKILRIFP
+636 LLYSALEGKIMRMFP
-651 VPESED
+651 VPND
-657 NKWVSYPEVSEFEFK
+657 INNKWISYPEISEYNYE
-672 GSDSLYV
+672 GADSLYV
-679 NNVLKLYFQ
+679 NNVLNLYFQ
-688 TLRLS
+688 TLRVAKQ
-693 RDSGDY
+693 DQDY
-699 SQSEELLE
+699 RQSEELLE
-707 SIKGY
+707 SIKGF
-712 QKKYGNDVMPADFKI
+712 QKKYGGQVMPSDFKI
-727 SSEIIYNKVNIF
+727 NSEVVYNKVDIF
-739 NRLFKWYLLAGL
+739 NRLYKWYLFAGL
-751 SLLMILILQIF
+751 GLLIILIFQIF
-762 YNNKIINVFINI
+762 YDNKFSSYL
-774 IKYIIYI
+774 IKLFEWLIFT

-820 IIFGKKSY
+820 IIFGRKSY
-828 FTLASATFVSAIIL
+828 FTLASSTFVASIIL
-842 SVANMNWLDPSIANL
+842 SIANMNWLDPSIANL

-891 LLTIIA
+891 ILTVIA
-897 NKKNKKAFSTKLEEL
+897 TKKNRKIFSRKLEEL

-957 SIMIYTAVLHL
+957 SIMVYTAVLHL
-968 RIVPKLNNK
+968 RIIPRLNNK

-982 LSIISFGAIMMTYFG
+982 MSIISFAAIMMTYFG

-1006 SYASGDKVITPDFVY
+1006 SYASGDKIITPDFVY
-1021 YSIIFITILG
+1021 YSTVFVFILG

-1038 KKNKVL
+1038 KKTKVL

>member
-1 MWSKILQLLF
+1 MGSKILQFLF
-11 STKLMLVLLILFPLA
+11 STKFMLVLLILFPVA

-42 RVWIYNAWWFELLML
+42 RIWIYNAWWFELLML

-72 LSKEKIS
+72 LSKEKLS

-87 VFILLGAFVTRYIG
+87 IFILLGAFVTRYIG
-101 DEGVMPIRENNSSNT
+101 DEGVMPIRENNVSNT

-123 LTIFID
+123 LTVFVD
-129 GEKNEQPSRKTLK
+129 GTEDGVPQRKTLK
-142 TQLLL
+142 SYLLL
-147 SKHTNNFFSINEDFE
+147 SEHVNNDFTINDDFYSKDFSISYIDYKE
-162 FSDNVTKDFNISYD
+162 NVT
-176 SFREDVAEGLV
+176 EGLV
-187 LDPDGERFIKIVD
+187 LDPSGERYIKLVE
-200 AADGNRHEHFIKEDE
+200 ALDGNRQDHYIKEGQ
-215 VSSIHNILFS
+215 VTSIQNILFS
-225 YNNYVKGAINLS
+225 FNYYQKGAINITS
-237 SNDGEYYIESPF
+237 EAGEYYIESPF
-249 EGQFTI
+249 DGIYTI
-255 MASQQS
+255 MSNQQS
-261 ASLIKDKKQLLEL
+261 AELNKDKKQLLEL

-290 ALRGVFD
+290 ALRGVFEI
-297 VVDAEETDGLSQ
+297 VDAEVTDREVE
-309 DALYVNIDYNGTTRN
+309 DALYLKVNYNGKSKEVS
-324 IPLLGG
+324 LLGG
-330 RGFVN
+330 RGYVN

-353 DEVQIPFNIKLN
+353 DEVQLPFSIKLN

-371 YPGTENSYSSFM
+371 YPGTENSYSSFK

-388 EDDNVFD
+388 EDDKIFD
-395 YDIYMNHILNHKGY
+395 YDIFMNNILNHKGY

-422 TVLSVTDDFWGSFI
+422 TVLSVNDDFWGTFI

-441 LLLFFSMIGIFF
+441 LLLFISMTAIFF
-453 QGNTRFKF
+453 VGNTRFKF
-461 LAKQLNKKTLLF
+461 LAKQLNKKTSL
-473 IMFFLSMGS
+473 IFFLLSS
-482 YSQDMHSNNKTN
+482 TILSAQSLDANLKTEF
-494 YIDSIIST
+494 IDSIISE
-502 NSYSLD
+502 SAISKD
-508 HANMFGMIV
+508 HANSFGKII

-537 KVSRSNTY
+537 KVSRSNSY
-545 NGLTSDQVLLSITDN
+545 NGLNSDQVLVSIMDN
-560 PGIWFNAPL
+560 PGVWFNAPI
-569 VYIKT
+569 VYIKS
-574 GKKGDTIKKII
+574 GQKGDTIKKII

-603 GNYKLAS
+603 GNYKLAT
-610 NLEKAYLA
+610 NLEKAYL
-618 SVPSQIEKDIIDL
+618 SNVPSQIEKDIIEL

-636 LLYSALEGKILRIFP
+636 LLYSALEGKIMRIFP
-651 VPESED
+651 VPND
-657 NKWVSYPEVSEFEFK
+657 VNNKWISYPEISEYTYE
-672 GSDSLYV
+672 GADSLYV
-679 NNVLKLYFQ
+679 NNVLNLYFQ
-688 TLRLS
+688 TLRVA
-693 RDSGDY
+693 RQDQDY
-699 SQSEELLE
+699 TQSEELLE
-707 SIKGY
+707 SIKGF
-712 QKKYGNDVMPADFKI
+712 QKKYGSKVMPSDFKVN
-727 SSEIIYNKVNIF
+727 SEVVYNKADIF
-739 NRLFKWYLLAGL
+739 NRLYKWYLFAGL
-751 SLLMILILQIF
+751 GLLLILIFQIF
-762 YNNKIINVFINI
+762 YDNKFTSHLIKLFESLIIT
-774 IKYIIYI
+774 
-781 LFVLNTI
+781 LFVFNTI

-820 IIFGKKSY
+820 IIFGRKSY
-828 FTLASATFVSAIIL
+828 FTLASSTFVASIIL
-842 SVANMNWLDPSIANL
+842 SIANMNWLDPSIANL

-891 LLTIIA
+891 FLTIIA
-897 NKKNKKAFSTKLEEL
+897 TKKNRKIFSRKLEEL

-968 RIVPKLNNK
+968 RIIPRLNNK

-982 LSIISFGAIMMTYFG
+982 MSIISFAAIMMTYFG

-1021 YSIIFITILG
+1021 YSTVFVFILG

-1038 KKNKVL
+1038 KKTKVL

>member
-1 MWSKILQLLF
+1 MGSKLLNFLF
-11 STKLMLVLLILFPLA
+11 STQLMLVLLVLFPIA
-26 MGIGT
+26 MGLGT

-42 RVWIYNAWWFELLML
+42 RIWIYNAWWFEALML

-72 LSKEKIS
+72 LSREKLS

-87 VFILLGAFVTRYIG
+87 IFILLGAFVTRYIG
-101 DEGVMPIRENNSSNT
+101 DEGVMPIRENNISNS

-123 LTIFID
+123 LTVFID
-129 GEKNEQPSRKTLK
+129 GENEGVTERKTLK
-142 TQLLL
+142 SQLLL
-147 SKHTNNFFSINEDFE
+147 SDHVNNDFTINENFYNKNFSISFDDFRE
-162 FSDNVTKDFNISYD
+162 NVT
-176 SFREDVAEGLV
+176 EGLV
-187 LDPDGERFIKIVD
+187 LDPSGERYIKLVE
-200 AADGNRHEHFIKEDE
+200 AVDGNRREHYIKEGQI
-215 VSSIHNILFS
+215 SSIQNILFS
-225 YNNYVKGAINLS
+225 FNSYQKGAINITS
-237 SNDGEYYIESPF
+237 EAGEYFIESPF
-249 EGQFTI
+249 DAQFTI
-255 MASQQS
+255 MSTQQNGNLS
-261 ASLIKDKKQLLEL
+261 KDVKQPLEL

-290 ALRGVFD
+290 ALRGVFEI
-297 VVDAEETDGLSQ
+297 VDAEVTDREIE
-309 DALYVNIDYNGTTRN
+309 DALYLNLNYNGKTEKVA
-324 IPLLGG
+324 LLGG
-330 RGFVN
+330 RGYVN
-335 NPKKVTIDDL
+335 SPKSFTIDDL
-345 DFYLSYGS
+345 DFHLSYGS
-353 DEVQIPFNIKLN
+353 NEVELPFSIQLN

-388 EDDNVFD
+388 QDKETFD
-395 YDIYMNHILNHKGY
+395 YDIFMNNILNYKGY

-422 TVLSVTDDFWGSFI
+422 TVLSVNNDFWGTFI

-441 LLLFFSMIGIFF
+441 FLLYLSMMGIFF
-453 QGNTRFKF
+453 LGNSRFKF
-461 LAKQLNKKTLLF
+461 LAKQLNKKTAVLVFLLF
-473 IMFFLSMGS
+473 SSGLF
-482 YSQDMHSNNKTN
+482 SQNINSVPKSE
-494 YIDSIIST
+494 YIDSIITSS
-502 NSYSLD
+502 SYTKE
-508 HANMFGMIV
+508 HASKFGKIV

-537 KVSRSNTY
+537 KVSRSNSY
-545 NGLTSDQVLLSITDN
+545 NGLNSDQVLLSIMDN
-560 PGIWFNAPL
+560 PGVWFNAPL
-569 VYIKT
+569 VYIKSRQ
-574 GKKGDTIKKII
+574 KGDTIRKII
-585 GIDEKIKKAP
+585 GLDKNVKKAP
-595 LVSFFDSL
+595 LVSFFDSI
-603 GNYKLAS
+603 GNYKLAE

-618 SVPSQIEKDIIDL
+618 PVPTQIEKDIIEL

-636 LLYSALEGKILRIFP
+636 LLYSALEGKIMRIFP
-651 VPESED
+651 IPEDSN
-657 NKWVSYPEVSEFEFK
+657 NKWVSYPEVNDVEFS
-672 GSDSLYV
+672 GADSLYV
-679 NNVLKLYFQ
+679 NNVLQLYFQ
-688 TLRLS
+688 TLRVS
-693 RDSGDY
+693 RESTDY

-712 QKKYGNDVMPADFKI
+712 QLKYGGNVMPSDLKI
-727 SSEIIYNKVNIF
+727 SSEITYNKVDIF
-739 NRLFKWYLLAGL
+739 NRLYKWYLLLGF
-751 SLLMILILQIF
+751 SLLLILILQIF
-762 YNNKIINVFINI
+762 NDKKFYNILIKFIE
-774 IKYIIYI
+774 YSIYF
-781 LFVLNTI
+781 LFILNTL

-820 IIFGKKSY
+820 IIFGRKSY
-828 FTLASATFVSAIIL
+828 FTLASATLVSSIIL
-842 SVANMNWLDPSIANL
+842 SVAHMNWLDPSIANL

-883 MILGIVTL
+883 MILGIVVL

-897 NKKNKKAFSTKLEEL
+897 NKKNRKSFVKKLEEL

-957 SIMIYTAVLHL
+957 SIIIYTAVLHL

-982 LSIISFGAIMMTYFG
+982 LSIVSFGAILMTYFG

-1021 YSIIFITILG
+1021 YSVGFIIVLG

-1038 KKNKVL
+1038 KKNQVL

>member
-1 MWSKILQLLF
+1 MGSKILQLLF
-11 STKLMLVLLILFPLA
+11 STKFMLVLLILFPLA

-42 RVWIYNAWWFELLML
+42 RIWIYNAWWFELLML
-57 LLMVNFMGNIKKYNL
+57 LLMINFMGNIKKYNL
-72 LSKEKIS
+72 LSKEKLS

-87 VFILLGAFVTRYIG
+87 IFILLGAFVTRYIG
-101 DEGVMPIRENNSSNT
+101 DEGVMPIRENNVSNT

-123 LTIFID
+123 LTVFVD
-129 GEKNEQPSRKTLK
+129 GTEDGVPQRKTLK
-142 TQLLL
+142 SYLLL
-147 SKHTNNFFSINEDFE
+147 SEHVNNDFTINDDFY
-162 FSDNVTKDFNISYD
+162 SKDFSISYD
-176 SFREDVAEGLV
+176 DYKENVTEGLV
-187 LDPDGERFIKIVD
+187 LDPSGERYIKLVE
-200 AADGNRHEHFIKEDE
+200 ALDGNRQEHYIKEGQ
-215 VSSIHNILFS
+215 VTSIQNILFS
-225 YNNYVKGAINLS
+225 FNYYQKGAINVTS
-237 SNDGEYYIESPF
+237 EAGEYYIESPF
-249 EGQFTI
+249 DGIYTI
-255 MASQQS
+255 MSNQQS
-261 ASLIKDKKQLLEL
+261 AELNKDKKQPLEL

-290 ALRGVFD
+290 ALRGVFEI
-297 VVDAEETDGLSQ
+297 VDAEVTDREVE
-309 DALYVNIDYNGTTRN
+309 DALYLKVNYNGKSEDVS
-324 IPLLGG
+324 LLGG
-330 RGFVN
+330 RGYVN

-353 DEVQIPFNIKLN
+353 DEVQLPFSIKLN

-371 YPGTENSYSSFM
+371 YPGTENSYSSFK

-388 EDDNVFD
+388 EDDKIFD
-395 YDIYMNHILNHKGY
+395 YDIFMNNILNHKGY

-422 TVLSVTDDFWGSFI
+422 TVLSVNDDFWGTFI

-441 LLLFFSMIGIFF
+441 LLLFISMTAIFF
-453 QGNTRFKF
+453 VGNTRFKF
-461 LAKQLNKKTLLF
+461 LAKQLNKKTSLIVFLLSSSV
-473 IMFFLSMGS
+473 LSAQS
-482 YSQDMHSNNKTN
+482 LDANLKTEF
-494 YIDSIIST
+494 IDSIISE
-502 NSYSLD
+502 SAISKD
-508 HANMFGMIV
+508 HANSFGKII

-537 KVSRSNTY
+537 KVSRSNYY
-545 NGLTSDQVLLSITDN
+545 NGLNSDQVLVSIMDN
-560 PGIWFNAPL
+560 PGVWFNAPI
-569 VYIKT
+569 VYIKS
-574 GKKGDTIKKII
+574 GQKGDTIKKII
-585 GIDEKIKKAP
+585 GVDEKIKKAP

-603 GNYKLAS
+603 GNYKLAT
-610 NLEKAYLA
+610 NLEKAYL
-618 SVPSQIEKDIIDL
+618 SNVPSQIEKDIIEL

-636 LLYSALEGKILRIFP
+636 LLYSALEGKIMRIFP
-651 VPESED
+651 VPND
-657 NKWVSYPEVSEFEFK
+657 VNNKWISYPEISEYTYE
-672 GSDSLYV
+672 GADSLYV
-679 NNVLKLYFQ
+679 NNVLNLYFQ
-688 TLRLS
+688 TLRVARL
-693 RDSGDY
+693 DQNY
-699 SQSEELLE
+699 TQSEELLE
-707 SIKGY
+707 SIKGF
-712 QKKYGNDVMPADFKI
+712 QKKYGSKVMPSDFKI
-727 SSEIIYNKVNIF
+727 NSEVVYNKADIF
-739 NRLFKWYLLAGL
+739 NRLYKWYLIAGL
-751 SLLMILILQIF
+751 GLLLILIFQIF
-762 YNNKIINVFINI
+762 YDNKFTSHLIKLFESLIIT
-774 IKYIIYI
+774 
-781 LFVLNTI
+781 LFVFNTI

-820 IIFGKKSY
+820 IIFGRKSY
-828 FTLASATFVSAIIL
+828 FTLASSTFVASIIL
-842 SVANMNWLDPSIANL
+842 FIANMSWLDPSIANL

-891 LLTIIA
+891 ILTIIA
-897 NKKNKKAFSTKLEEL
+897 TKKNRKIFSRKLEEL

-968 RIVPKLNNK
+968 RIIPKLNNK

-982 LSIISFGAIMMTYFG
+982 MSIISFAAILMTYFG

-1021 YSIIFITILG
+1021 YSTVFVFILG

-1038 KKNKVL
+1038 KKTKVL

>member
-1 MWSKILQLLF
+1 MGSKILLYLF
-11 STKLMLVLLILFPLA
+11 STKFMLVLLILFPVA

-42 RVWIYNAWWFELLML
+42 RIWIYNAWWFELLML
-57 LLMVNFMGNIKKYNL
+57 LLMINFMGNIKKYNL
-72 LSKEKIS
+72 LSKEKLS

-87 VFILLGAFVTRYIG
+87 IFILLGAFVTRYIG
-101 DEGVMPIRENNSSNT
+101 DEGVMPIRENNVSNT

-123 LTIFID
+123 LTVFVD
-129 GEKNEQPSRKTLK
+129 GTEDGVPQRKTLK
-142 TQLLL
+142 SYLLL
-147 SKHTNNFFSINEDFE
+147 SEHVNNDFTINDDFYSKDFSISYNDYKE
-162 FSDNVTKDFNISYD
+162 NVT
-176 SFREDVAEGLV
+176 EGLV
-187 LDPDGERFIKIVD
+187 LDPSGERYIKLVE
-200 AADGNRHEHFIKEDE
+200 ALDGNRQDHYIKEGQ
-215 VSSIHNILFS
+215 VTSIQNILFS
-225 YNNYVKGAINLS
+225 FNYYQKGAINITS
-237 SNDGEYYIESPF
+237 EAGEYYIESPF
-249 EGQFTI
+249 DGIYTI
-255 MASQQS
+255 MSNQQS
-261 ASLIKDKKQLLEL
+261 AELNKDKKQLLEL

-290 ALRGVFD
+290 ALRGVFEI
-297 VVDAEETDGLSQ
+297 VDAEVTDREVE
-309 DALYVNIDYNGTTRN
+309 DALYLKVNYNGKSKEVS
-324 IPLLGG
+324 LLGG
-330 RGFVN
+330 RGYVN

-353 DEVQIPFNIKLN
+353 DEVQLPFSIKLN

-371 YPGTENSYSSFM
+371 YPGTENSYSSFK

-388 EDDNVFD
+388 EDDKIFD
-395 YDIYMNHILNHKGY
+395 YDIFMNNILNHKGY

-422 TVLSVTDDFWGSFI
+422 TVLSVNDDFWGTFI

-441 LLLFFSMIGIFF
+441 LLLFISMTAIFF
-453 QGNTRFKF
+453 VGNTRFKF
-461 LAKQLNKKTLLF
+461 LAKQLNKKTSL
-473 IMFFLSMGS
+473 IFFLLSS
-482 YSQDMHSNNKTN
+482 TILSAQSLDANLKTEF
-494 YIDSIIST
+494 IDSIISE
-502 NSYSLD
+502 SAISKD
-508 HANMFGMIV
+508 HANSFGKII

-537 KVSRSNTY
+537 KVSRSNSY
-545 NGLTSDQVLLSITDN
+545 NGLNSDQVLVSIMDN
-560 PGIWFNAPL
+560 PGVWFNAPI
-569 VYIKT
+569 VYIKS
-574 GKKGDTIKKII
+574 GQKGDTIKKII

-603 GNYKLAS
+603 GNYKLAN
-610 NLEKAYLA
+610 NLEKAYL
-618 SVPSQIEKDIIDL
+618 SNVPSQIEKDIIEL

-636 LLYSALEGKILRIFP
+636 LLYSALEGKIMRIFP
-651 VPESED
+651 VPND
-657 NKWVSYPEVSEFEFK
+657 INNKWISYPEISEYSYE
-672 GSDSLYV
+672 GADSLYV
-679 NNVLKLYFQ
+679 NNVLNLYFQ
-688 TLRLS
+688 TLRVA
-693 RDSGDY
+693 RQDQDY
-699 SQSEELLE
+699 TQSEELLE
-707 SIKGY
+707 SIKGF
-712 QKKYGNDVMPADFKI
+712 QKKYGSKVMPSDFKI
-727 SSEIIYNKVNIF
+727 NSEVVYNKADIF
-739 NRLFKWYLLAGL
+739 NRLYKWYLFAGL
-751 SLLMILILQIF
+751 GLLLILIFQIF
-762 YNNKIINVFINI
+762 YDNKFTSHLIKLFESLIIT
-774 IKYIIYI
+774 
-781 LFVLNTI
+781 LFVFNTI

-820 IIFGKKSY
+820 IIFGRKSY
-828 FTLASATFVSAIIL
+828 FTLASSTFVASIIL
-842 SVANMNWLDPSIANL
+842 SIANMNWLDPSIANL

-891 LLTIIA
+891 FLTIIA
-897 NKKNKKAFSTKLEEL
+897 TKKNRKIFSRKLEEL

-968 RIVPKLNNK
+968 RIIPRLNNK

-982 LSIISFGAIMMTYFG
+982 MSIISFAAIMMTYFG

-1021 YSIIFITILG
+1021 YSTVFVFILG

-1038 KKNKVL
+1038 KKTKVL

>member
-1 MWSKILQLLF
+1 MGSKILQLLF
-11 STKLMLVLLILFPLA
+11 STKFMLVLLILFPLA

-42 RVWIYNAWWFELLML
+42 RIWIYNAWWFELLML
-57 LLMVNFMGNIKKYNL
+57 LLMINFMGNIKKYNL
-72 LSKEKIS
+72 LSKEKLS

-87 VFILLGAFVTRYIG
+87 IFILLGAFVTRYIG
-101 DEGVMPIRENNSSNT
+101 DEGVMPIRENNVSNT

-123 LTIFID
+123 LTVFVD
-129 GEKNEQPSRKTLK
+129 GTEDGVPQRKTLK
-142 TQLLL
+142 SYLLL
-147 SKHTNNFFSINEDFE
+147 SEHVNNDFTINDDFY
-162 FSDNVTKDFNISYD
+162 SKDFSISYD
-176 SFREDVAEGLV
+176 DYKENVTEGLV
-187 LDPDGERFIKIVD
+187 LDPSGERYIKLVE
-200 AADGNRHEHFIKEDE
+200 ALDGNRQEHYIKEGQ
-215 VSSIHNILFS
+215 VTSIQNILFS
-225 YNNYVKGAINLS
+225 FNYYQKGAINVTS
-237 SNDGEYYIESPF
+237 EAGEYYIESPF
-249 EGQFTI
+249 DGIYTI
-255 MASQQS
+255 MSNQQS
-261 ASLIKDKKQLLEL
+261 AELNKDKKQPLEL

-290 ALRGVFD
+290 ALRGVFEI
-297 VVDAEETDGLSQ
+297 VDAEVTDREVE
-309 DALYVNIDYNGTTRN
+309 DALYLKVNYNGKSEDVS
-324 IPLLGG
+324 LLGG
-330 RGFVN
+330 RGYVN

-353 DEVQIPFNIKLN
+353 DEVQLPFSIKLN

-371 YPGTENSYSSFM
+371 YPGTENSYSSFK

-388 EDDNVFD
+388 EDDKIFD
-395 YDIYMNHILNHKGY
+395 YDIFMNNILNHKGY

-422 TVLSVTDDFWGSFI
+422 TVLSVNDDFWGTFI

-441 LLLFFSMIGIFF
+441 LLLFISMTAIFF
-453 QGNTRFKF
+453 VGNTRFKF
-461 LAKQLNKKTLLF
+461 LAKQLNKKTSLIAFLLSSTV
-473 IMFFLSMGS
+473 LSAQS
-482 YSQDMHSNNKTN
+482 LDPNLKTEF
-494 YIDSIIST
+494 IDSIISE
-502 NSYSLD
+502 SAISKD
-508 HANMFGMIV
+508 HANSFGKII

-537 KVSRSNTY
+537 KVSRSNSY
-545 NGLTSDQVLLSITDN
+545 NGLNSDQVLVSIMDN
-560 PGIWFNAPL
+560 PGVWFNAPI
-569 VYIKT
+569 VYIKS
-574 GKKGDTIKKII
+574 GQKGDTIKKII
-585 GIDEKIKKAP
+585 GVDEKIKKAP

-603 GNYKLAS
+603 GNYKLAT
-610 NLEKAYLA
+610 NLEKAYL
-618 SVPSQIEKDIIDL
+618 SNVPSQIEKDIIEL

-636 LLYSALEGKILRIFP
+636 LLYSALEGKIMRIFP
-651 VPESED
+651 VPND
-657 NKWVSYPEVSEFEFK
+657 VNNKWISYPEISEYTYE
-672 GSDSLYV
+672 GADSLYV
-679 NNVLKLYFQ
+679 NNVLNLYFQ
-688 TLRLS
+688 TLRVA
-693 RDSGDY
+693 RQDQDY
-699 SQSEELLE
+699 TQSEELLE
-707 SIKGY
+707 SIKGF
-712 QKKYGNDVMPADFKI
+712 QKKYGSKVMPSDFKI
-727 SSEIIYNKVNIF
+727 NSEVVYNKADIF
-739 NRLFKWYLLAGL
+739 NRLYKWYLFAGL
-751 SLLMILILQIF
+751 GLLLILIFQIF
-762 YNNKIINVFINI
+762 YDNKFTSHLIKLFESLIIT
-774 IKYIIYI
+774 
-781 LFVLNTI
+781 LFVFNTI

-820 IIFGKKSY
+820 IIFGRKSY
-828 FTLASATFVSAIIL
+828 FTLASSTFVASIIL
-842 SVANMNWLDPSIANL
+842 SIANMSWLDPSIANL

-891 LLTIIA
+891 ILTIIA
-897 NKKNKKAFSTKLEEL
+897 TKKNRKIFSRKLEEL

-968 RIVPKLNNK
+968 RIIPKLNNK

-982 LSIISFGAIMMTYFG
+982 MSIISFAAILMTYFG

-1021 YSIIFITILG
+1021 YSTVFVFILG

-1038 KKNKVL
+1038 KKTKVL

>member
-1 MWSKILQLLF
+1 M
-11 STKLMLVLLILFPLA
+11 
-26 MGIGT
+26 
-31 FLESWYSTDAA
+31 
-42 RVWIYNAWWFELLML
+42 
-57 LLMVNFMGNIKKYNL
+57 
-72 LSKEKIS
+72 
-79 VLILHLSF
+79 
-87 VFILLGAFVTRYIG
+87 
-101 DEGVMPIRENNSSNT
+101 
-116 YLSEKTY
+116 
-123 LTIFID
+123 
-129 GEKNEQPSRKTLK
+129 
-142 TQLLL
+142 
-147 SKHTNNFFSINEDFE
+147 
-162 FSDNVTKDFNISYD
+162 
-176 SFREDVAEGLV
+176 
-187 LDPDGERFIKIVD
+187 
-200 AADGNRHEHFIKEDE
+200 
-215 VSSIHNILFS
+215 
-225 YNNYVKGAINLS
+225 
-237 SNDGEYYIESPF
+237 
-249 EGQFTI
+249 
-255 MASQQS
+255 
-261 ASLIKDKKQLLEL
+261 
-274 RSLYQIPGFQF
+274 
-285 VFPEP
+285 
-290 ALRGVFD
+290 
-297 VVDAEETDGLSQ
+297 
-309 DALYVNIDYNGTTRN
+309 
-324 IPLLGG
+324 
-330 RGFVN
+330 
-335 NPKKVTIDDL
+335 
-345 DFYLSYGS
+345 
-353 DEVQIPFNIKLN
+353 
-365 DFIAEK
+365 
-371 YPGTENSYSSFM
+371 
-383 SKVTV
+383 
-388 EDDNVFD
+388 
-395 YDIYMNHILNHKGY
+395 
-409 RFFQASFDPDEKG
+409 
-422 TVLSVTDDFWGSFI
+422 
-436 TYAGY
+436 
-441 LLLFFSMIGIFF
+441 
-453 QGNTRFKF
+453 
-461 LAKQLNKKTLLF
+461 
-473 IMFFLSMGS
+473 
-482 YSQDMHSNNKTN
+482 
-494 YIDSIIST
+494 
-502 NSYSLD
+502 
-508 HANMFGMIV
+508 
-517 IQDSGG
+517 
-523 RMKPANTFSSELLR
+523 
-537 KVSRSNTY
+537 
-545 NGLTSDQVLLSITDN
+545 
-560 PGIWFNAPL
+560 
-569 VYIKT
+569 
-574 GKKGDTIKKII
+574 
-585 GIDEKIKKAP
+585 
-595 LVSFFDSL
+595 
-603 GNYKLAS
+603 
-610 NLEKAYLA
+610 
-618 SVPSQIEKDIIDL
+618 
-631 DRRVN
+631 
-636 LLYSALEGKILRIFP
+636 YSALEGKILRIFP

-828 FTLASATFVSAIIL
+828 FTLASSTFVSAIIL

>member
-1 MWSKILQLLF
+1 MGSKILQFLF
-11 STKLMLVLLILFPLA
+11 STKFMLVLLILFPVA

-42 RVWIYNAWWFELLML
+42 RIWIYNAWWFELLML

-72 LSKEKIS
+72 LSKEKLS

-87 VFILLGAFVTRYIG
+87 IFILLGAFVTRYIG
-101 DEGVMPIRENNSSNT
+101 DEGVMPIRENNVSNT

-123 LTIFID
+123 LTVFVD
-129 GEKNEQPSRKTLK
+129 GTEDGVPQRKTLK
-142 TQLLL
+142 SYLLL
-147 SKHTNNFFSINEDFE
+147 SEHVNNDFTINDDFY
-162 FSDNVTKDFNISYD
+162 SKDFSISYD
-176 SFREDVAEGLV
+176 DYKENVTEGLV
-187 LDPDGERFIKIVD
+187 LDPSGERYIKLVE
-200 AADGNRHEHFIKEDE
+200 ALDGNRQDHYIKEGQ
-215 VSSIHNILFS
+215 VTSIQNILFS
-225 YNNYVKGAINLS
+225 FNYYQEGAINITS
-237 SNDGEYYIESPF
+237 EAGEYYIESPF
-249 EGQFTI
+249 DGIYTI
-255 MASQQS
+255 MSNQQS
-261 ASLIKDKKQLLEL
+261 AELNKDKKQLLEL

-290 ALRGVFD
+290 ALRGVFEI
-297 VVDAEETDGLSQ
+297 VDAEVTDREVE
-309 DALYVNIDYNGTTRN
+309 DALYLKVNYNGKSEEVS
-324 IPLLGG
+324 LLGG
-330 RGFVN
+330 RGYVN

-353 DEVQIPFNIKLN
+353 DEVQLPFSIKLN

-371 YPGTENSYSSFM
+371 YPGTENSYSSFK

-388 EDDNVFD
+388 EDDKIFD
-395 YDIYMNHILNHKGY
+395 YEIFMNNILNHKGY

-422 TVLSVTDDFWGSFI
+422 TVLSVNDDFWGTFI

-441 LLLFFSMIGIFF
+441 LLLFFSMTAIFF
-453 QGNTRFKF
+453 LGNTRFKF
-461 LAKQLNKKTLLF
+461 LAKQLNKKTSL
-473 IMFFLSMGS
+473 IFFLLSS
-482 YSQDMHSNNKTN
+482 TLLSAQSLDANLKTEF
-494 YIDSIIST
+494 IDSIISE
-502 NSYSLD
+502 SAISKD
-508 HANMFGMIV
+508 HANSFGKII

-537 KVSRSNTY
+537 KVSRSNSY
-545 NGLTSDQVLLSITDN
+545 NGLNSDQVLVSIMDN
-560 PGIWFNAPL
+560 PGVWFNAPI
-569 VYIKT
+569 VYIKS
-574 GKKGDTIKKII
+574 GQKGDTIKKII

-603 GNYKLAS
+603 GNYKLAN
-610 NLEKAYLA
+610 NLEKAYL
-618 SVPSQIEKDIIDL
+618 SNVPSQIEKDIIEL

-636 LLYSALEGKILRIFP
+636 LLYSALEGKIMRIFP
-651 VPESED
+651 VPND
-657 NKWVSYPEVSEFEFK
+657 INNKWISYPEISEYSYE
-672 GSDSLYV
+672 GADSLYV
-679 NNVLKLYFQ
+679 NNVLNLYFQ
-688 TLRLS
+688 TLRVA
-693 RDSGDY
+693 RQDQDY
-699 SQSEELLE
+699 TQSEELLE
-707 SIKGY
+707 SIKGF
-712 QKKYGNDVMPADFKI
+712 QKKYGSKVMPSDFKI
-727 SSEIIYNKVNIF
+727 NSEVVYNKADIF
-739 NRLFKWYLLAGL
+739 NRLYKWYLFAGL
-751 SLLMILILQIF
+751 GLLLILIFQIF
-762 YNNKIINVFINI
+762 YDNKFTSHLIKLFESLIIT
-774 IKYIIYI
+774 
-781 LFVLNTI
+781 LFVFNTI

-820 IIFGKKSY
+820 IIFGRKSY
-828 FTLASATFVSAIIL
+828 FTLASSTFVASIIL
-842 SVANMNWLDPSIANL
+842 SIANMNWLDPSIANL

-891 LLTIIA
+891 FLTIIA
-897 NKKNKKAFSTKLEEL
+897 TKKNRKIFSRKLEEL

-968 RIVPKLNNK
+968 RIIPRLNNK

-982 LSIISFGAIMMTYFG
+982 MSIISFAAIMMTYFG

-1021 YSIIFITILG
+1021 YSTVFVFILG

-1038 KKNKVL
+1038 KKTKVL

>member
-1 MWSKILQLLF
+1 MGSKILQFLF
-11 STKLMLVLLILFPLA
+11 STKFMLVLLILFPVA

-42 RVWIYNAWWFELLML
+42 RIWIYNAWWFELLML

-72 LSKEKIS
+72 LSKEKLS

-87 VFILLGAFVTRYIG
+87 IFILLGAFVTRYIG
-101 DEGVMPIRENNSSNT
+101 DEGVMPIRENNVSNT

-123 LTIFID
+123 LTVFVD
-129 GEKNEQPSRKTLK
+129 GTEDGVPQRKTLK
-142 TQLLL
+142 SYLLL
-147 SKHTNNFFSINEDFE
+147 SEHVNNDFTINDDFYSKDFSISYNDYKE
-162 FSDNVTKDFNISYD
+162 NVT
-176 SFREDVAEGLV
+176 EGLV
-187 LDPDGERFIKIVD
+187 LDPSGERYIKLVE
-200 AADGNRHEHFIKEDE
+200 ALDGNRQDHYIKEGQ
-215 VSSIHNILFS
+215 VTSIQNILFS
-225 YNNYVKGAINLS
+225 FNYYQKGAINITS
-237 SNDGEYYIESPF
+237 EAGEYYIESPF
-249 EGQFTI
+249 DGIYTI
-255 MASQQS
+255 MSNQQS
-261 ASLIKDKKQLLEL
+261 AELNKDKKQLLEL

-290 ALRGVFD
+290 ALRGVFEI
-297 VVDAEETDGLSQ
+297 VDAEVTDREVE
-309 DALYVNIDYNGTTRN
+309 DALYLKVNYNGKSKEVS
-324 IPLLGG
+324 LLGG
-330 RGFVN
+330 RGYVN

-353 DEVQIPFNIKLN
+353 DEVQLPFSIKLN

-371 YPGTENSYSSFM
+371 YPGTENSYSSFK

-388 EDDNVFD
+388 EDDKIFD
-395 YDIYMNHILNHKGY
+395 YDIFMNNILNHKGY

-422 TVLSVTDDFWGSFI
+422 TVLSVNDDFWGTFI

-441 LLLFFSMIGIFF
+441 LLLFFSMTAIFF
-453 QGNTRFKF
+453 VGNTRFKF
-461 LAKQLNKKTLLF
+461 LAKQLNKKTSLIFFLLF
-473 IMFFLSMGS
+473 STILSAQS
-482 YSQDMHSNNKTN
+482 LDANLKTEF
-494 YIDSIIST
+494 IDSIISE
-502 NSYSLD
+502 SAISKD
-508 HANMFGMIV
+508 HANSFGKII

-537 KVSRSNTY
+537 KVSRSNSY
-545 NGLTSDQVLLSITDN
+545 NGLNSDQVLVSIMDN
-560 PGIWFNAPL
+560 PGVWFNAPI
-569 VYIKT
+569 VYIKS
-574 GKKGDTIKKII
+574 GQKGDTIKKII

-603 GNYKLAS
+603 GNYKLAT
-610 NLEKAYLA
+610 NLEKAYL
-618 SVPSQIEKDIIDL
+618 SNVPSQIEKDIIEL

-636 LLYSALEGKILRIFP
+636 LLYSALEGKIMRIFP
-651 VPESED
+651 VPND
-657 NKWVSYPEVSEFEFK
+657 VNNKWISYPEISEYTYE
-672 GSDSLYV
+672 GADSLYV
-679 NNVLKLYFQ
+679 NNVLNLYFQ
-688 TLRLS
+688 TLRVA
-693 RDSGDY
+693 RQDQDY
-699 SQSEELLE
+699 KQSEELLE
-707 SIKGY
+707 SIKGF
-712 QKKYGNDVMPADFKI
+712 QKKYGSKVMPSDFKI
-727 SSEIIYNKVNIF
+727 NSEVVYNKADIF
-739 NRLFKWYLLAGL
+739 NRLYKWYLFAGL
-751 SLLMILILQIF
+751 GLLLILIFQIF
-762 YNNKIINVFINI
+762 YDNKFTSHLIKLFESLIIT
-774 IKYIIYI
+774 
-781 LFVLNTI
+781 LFVFNTI

-820 IIFGKKSY
+820 IIFGRKSY
-828 FTLASATFVSAIIL
+828 FTLASSTFVASIIL
-842 SVANMNWLDPSIANL
+842 SIANMNWLDPSIANL

-891 LLTIIA
+891 FLTIIA
-897 NKKNKKAFSTKLEEL
+897 TKKNRKIFSRKLEEL

-968 RIVPKLNNK
+968 RIIPRLNNK

-982 LSIISFGAIMMTYFG
+982 MSIISFAAIMMTYFG

-1021 YSIIFITILG
+1021 YSTVFVFILG

-1038 KKNKVL
+1038 KKTKVL

>member
-1 MWSKILQLLF
+1 MGSKILQLLF
-11 STKLMLVLLILFPLA
+11 STKFMLVLLILFPLA

-42 RVWIYNAWWFELLML
+42 RIWIYNAWWFELLML
-57 LLMVNFMGNIKKYNL
+57 LLMINFMGNIKKYNL
-72 LSKEKIS
+72 LSKEKLS

-87 VFILLGAFVTRYIG
+87 IFILLGAFVTRYIG
-101 DEGVMPIRENNSSNT
+101 DEGVMPIRENNVSNT

-123 LTIFID
+123 LTVFVD
-129 GEKNEQPSRKTLK
+129 GTEDGVPQRKTLK
-142 TQLLL
+142 SYLLL
-147 SKHTNNFFSINEDFE
+147 SEHVNNDFTINDDFY
-162 FSDNVTKDFNISYD
+162 SKDFSISYD
-176 SFREDVAEGLV
+176 DYKENVTEGLV
-187 LDPDGERFIKIVD
+187 LDPSGERYIKLVE
-200 AADGNRHEHFIKEDE
+200 ALDGNRQEHYIKEGQ
-215 VSSIHNILFS
+215 VTSIQNILFS
-225 YNNYVKGAINLS
+225 FNYYQKGAINVTS
-237 SNDGEYYIESPF
+237 EAGEYYIESPF
-249 EGQFTI
+249 DGIYTI
-255 MASQQS
+255 MSNQQS
-261 ASLIKDKKQLLEL
+261 AELNKDKKQPLEL

-290 ALRGVFD
+290 ALRGVFEI
-297 VVDAEETDGLSQ
+297 VDAEVTDREVE
-309 DALYVNIDYNGTTRN
+309 DALYLKVNYNGKSEDVS
-324 IPLLGG
+324 LLGG
-330 RGFVN
+330 RGYVN

-353 DEVQIPFNIKLN
+353 DEVQLPFSIKLN

-371 YPGTENSYSSFM
+371 YPGTENSYSSFK

-388 EDDNVFD
+388 EDDKIFD
-395 YDIYMNHILNHKGY
+395 YDIFMNNILNHKGY

-422 TVLSVTDDFWGSFI
+422 TVLSVNDDFWGTFI

-441 LLLFFSMIGIFF
+441 LLLFISMTAIFF
-453 QGNTRFKF
+453 VGNTRFKF
-461 LAKQLNKKTLLF
+461 LAKQLNKKTSLVVFLLSSSV
-473 IMFFLSMGS
+473 LSAQS
-482 YSQDMHSNNKTN
+482 LDANLKTEF
-494 YIDSIIST
+494 IDSIISE
-502 NSYSLD
+502 SAISKD
-508 HANMFGMIV
+508 HANSFGKII

-537 KVSRSNTY
+537 KVSRSNSY
-545 NGLTSDQVLLSITDN
+545 NGLNSDQVLVSIMDN
-560 PGIWFNAPL
+560 PGVWFNAPI
-569 VYIKT
+569 VYIKS
-574 GKKGDTIKKII
+574 GQKGDTIKKII
-585 GIDEKIKKAP
+585 GVDEKIKKAP

-603 GNYKLAS
+603 GNYKLAT
-610 NLEKAYLA
+610 NLEKAYL
-618 SVPSQIEKDIIDL
+618 SNVPSQIEKDIIEL

-636 LLYSALEGKILRIFP
+636 LLYSALEGKIMRIFP
-651 VPESED
+651 VPND
-657 NKWVSYPEVSEFEFK
+657 DNNKWISYPEISEYTYE
-672 GSDSLYV
+672 GADSLYV
-679 NNVLKLYFQ
+679 NNVLNLYFQ
-688 TLRLS
+688 TLRVS
-693 RDSGDY
+693 RQDQDY
-699 SQSEELLE
+699 TQSEELLE
-707 SIKGY
+707 SIKGF
-712 QKKYGNDVMPADFKI
+712 QKKYGSKVMPSDFKI
-727 SSEIIYNKVNIF
+727 NSEVVYNKVDIF
-739 NRLFKWYLLAGL
+739 NRLYKWYLFAGL
-751 SLLMILILQIF
+751 GLLLILIFQIF
-762 YNNKIINVFINI
+762 YDNKFTSHLIKLFESLIIT
-774 IKYIIYI
+774 
-781 LFVLNTI
+781 LFVFNTI

-820 IIFGKKSY
+820 IIFGRKSY
-828 FTLASATFVSAIIL
+828 FTLASSTFVASIIL
-842 SVANMNWLDPSIANL
+842 SIANMNWLDPSIANL

-891 LLTIIA
+891 ILTIIA
-897 NKKNKKAFSTKLEEL
+897 TKKNRKIFSRKLEEL

-968 RIVPKLNNK
+968 RIIPKLNNK

-982 LSIISFGAIMMTYFG
+982 MSIISFAAILMTYFG

-1021 YSIIFITILG
+1021 YSTVFVFVLG

-1038 KKNKVL
+1038 KKTKVL

>member
-1 MWSKILQLLF
+1 MGSKILQFLF
-11 STKLMLVLLILFPLA
+11 STKFMLVLLILFPVA

-42 RVWIYNAWWFELLML
+42 RIWIYNAWWFELLML

-72 LSKEKIS
+72 LSKEKLS

-87 VFILLGAFVTRYIG
+87 IFILLGAFVTRYIG
-101 DEGVMPIRENNSSNT
+101 DEGVMPIRENNVSNT

-123 LTIFID
+123 LTVFVD
-129 GEKNEQPSRKTLK
+129 GTEDGVPQRKTLK
-142 TQLLL
+142 SYLLL
-147 SKHTNNFFSINEDFE
+147 SEHVNNDFTINDDFY
-162 FSDNVTKDFNISYD
+162 SKDFSISYD
-176 SFREDVAEGLV
+176 DYKENVTEGLV
-187 LDPDGERFIKIVD
+187 LDPSGERYIKLVE
-200 AADGNRHEHFIKEDE
+200 ALDGNRQDHYIKEGQ
-215 VSSIHNILFS
+215 VTSIQNILFS
-225 YNNYVKGAINLS
+225 FNYYQEGAINITS
-237 SNDGEYYIESPF
+237 EAGEYYIESPF
-249 EGQFTI
+249 DGIYTI
-255 MASQQS
+255 MSNQQS
-261 ASLIKDKKQLLEL
+261 AELNKDKKQLLEL

-290 ALRGVFD
+290 ALRGVFEI
-297 VVDAEETDGLSQ
+297 VDAEVTDREVE
-309 DALYVNIDYNGTTRN
+309 DALYLKVNYNGKSEEVS
-324 IPLLGG
+324 LLGG
-330 RGFVN
+330 RGYVN

-353 DEVQIPFNIKLN
+353 DEVQLPFSIKLN

-371 YPGTENSYSSFM
+371 YPGTENSYSSFK

-388 EDDNVFD
+388 EDDKIFD
-395 YDIYMNHILNHKGY
+395 YEIFMNNILNHKGY

-422 TVLSVTDDFWGSFI
+422 TVLSVNDDFWGTFI

-441 LLLFFSMIGIFF
+441 LLLFFSMTAIFF
-453 QGNTRFKF
+453 LGNTRFKF
-461 LAKQLNKKTLLF
+461 LAKQLNKKTSL
-473 IMFFLSMGS
+473 IFFLLSS
-482 YSQDMHSNNKTN
+482 TVLSAQSLDANLKTEF
-494 YIDSIIST
+494 IDSIISE
-502 NSYSLD
+502 SAISKD
-508 HANMFGMIV
+508 HANSFGKII

-537 KVSRSNTY
+537 KVSRSNSY
-545 NGLTSDQVLLSITDN
+545 NGLNSDQVLVSIMDN
-560 PGIWFNAPL
+560 PGVWFNAPI
-569 VYIKT
+569 VYIKS
-574 GKKGDTIKKII
+574 GQKGDTIKKII

-603 GNYKLAS
+603 GNYKLAN
-610 NLEKAYLA
+610 NLEKAYL
-618 SVPSQIEKDIIDL
+618 SNVPSQIEKDIIEL

-636 LLYSALEGKILRIFP
+636 LLYSALEGKIMRIFP
-651 VPESED
+651 VPND
-657 NKWVSYPEVSEFEFK
+657 INNKWISYPEISEYSYE
-672 GSDSLYV
+672 GADSLYV
-679 NNVLKLYFQ
+679 NNVLNLYFQ
-688 TLRLS
+688 TLRVA
-693 RDSGDY
+693 RQDQEY
-699 SQSEELLE
+699 TQSEELLE
-707 SIKGY
+707 SIKGF
-712 QKKYGNDVMPADFKI
+712 QKKYGSKVMPSDFKI
-727 SSEIIYNKVNIF
+727 NSEVVYNKADIF
-739 NRLFKWYLLAGL
+739 NRLYKWYLFAGL
-751 SLLMILILQIF
+751 GLLLILIFQIF
-762 YNNKIINVFINI
+762 YDNKFTSHLIKLFESLIIT
-774 IKYIIYI
+774 
-781 LFVLNTI
+781 LFVFNTI

-820 IIFGKKSY
+820 IIFCRKSY
-828 FTLASATFVSAIIL
+828 FTLASSTFVASIIL
-842 SVANMNWLDPSIANL
+842 SIANMNWLDPSIANL

-891 LLTIIA
+891 FLTIIA
-897 NKKNKKAFSTKLEEL
+897 TKKNRKIFSRKLEEL

-968 RIVPKLNNK
+968 RIIPRLNNK

-982 LSIISFGAIMMTYFG
+982 MSIISFAAIMMTYFG

-1021 YSIIFITILG
+1021 YSTVFVFILG

-1038 KKNKVL
+1038 KKTKVL

>member
-1 MWSKILQLLF
+1 MGSKILQLLF
-11 STKLMLVLLILFPLA
+11 STKFMLVLLILFPVA
-26 MGIGT
+26 MGVGT

-42 RVWIYNAWWFELLML
+42 RIWIYNAWWFELLML
-57 LLMVNFMGNIKKYNL
+57 LLMINFMGNIKKYNL
-72 LSKEKIS
+72 LSKEKLS

-87 VFILLGAFVTRYIG
+87 IFILLGAFVTRYIG
-101 DEGVMPIRENNSSNT
+101 DEGVMPIRENNVSNT

-123 LTIFID
+123 LTVFVD
-129 GEKNEQPSRKTLK
+129 GTEDGVPQRKTLK
-142 TQLLL
+142 SYLLL
-147 SKHTNNFFSINEDFE
+147 SEHVNNDFTINDDFY
-162 FSDNVTKDFNISYD
+162 SKDFSISYD
-176 SFREDVAEGLV
+176 DYKENVTEGLV
-187 LDPDGERFIKIVD
+187 LDPSGERYIKLVE
-200 AADGNRHEHFIKEDE
+200 ALDGNRQDHYIKEGQ
-215 VSSIHNILFS
+215 VTSIQNILFS
-225 YNNYVKGAINLS
+225 FNYYQEGAINITS
-237 SNDGEYYIESPF
+237 EAGEYYIESPF
-249 EGQFTI
+249 DGIYTI
-255 MASQQS
+255 MSNQQS
-261 ASLIKDKKQLLEL
+261 AELNKDKKQLLEL

-290 ALRGVFD
+290 ALRGVFEI
-297 VVDAEETDGLSQ
+297 VDAEVTDREVE
-309 DALYVNIDYNGTTRN
+309 DALYLKVNYNGKSEEVS
-324 IPLLGG
+324 LLGG
-330 RGFVN
+330 RGYVN

-353 DEVQIPFNIKLN
+353 DEVQLPFSIKLN

-371 YPGTENSYSSFM
+371 YPGTENSYSSFK

-388 EDDNVFD
+388 EDDKIFD
-395 YDIYMNHILNHKGY
+395 YDIFMNNILNHKGY

-422 TVLSVTDDFWGSFI
+422 TVLSVNDDFWGTFI

-441 LLLFFSMIGIFF
+441 LLLFFSMTAIFF
-453 QGNTRFKF
+453 LGNTRFKF
-461 LAKQLNKKTLLF
+461 LAKQLNKKTSL
-473 IMFFLSMGS
+473 IFFLLSS
-482 YSQDMHSNNKTN
+482 TVLSAQSLDANLKTEF
-494 YIDSIIST
+494 IDSIISE
-502 NSYSLD
+502 SAISKD
-508 HANMFGMIV
+508 HANSFGKII

-537 KVSRSNTY
+537 KVSRSNSY
-545 NGLTSDQVLLSITDN
+545 NGLNSDQVLVSIMDN
-560 PGIWFNAPL
+560 PGVWFNAPI
-569 VYIKT
+569 VYIKS
-574 GKKGDTIKKII
+574 GQKGDTIKKII

-603 GNYKLAS
+603 GNYKLAN
-610 NLEKAYLA
+610 NLEKAYL
-618 SVPSQIEKDIIDL
+618 SNVPSQIEKDIIEL

-636 LLYSALEGKILRIFP
+636 LLYSALEGKIMRIFP
-651 VPESED
+651 VPND
-657 NKWVSYPEVSEFEFK
+657 INNKWISYPEISEYSYE
-672 GSDSLYV
+672 GADSLYV
-679 NNVLKLYFQ
+679 NNVLNLYFQ
-688 TLRLS
+688 TLRVA
-693 RDSGDY
+693 RQDQDY
-699 SQSEELLE
+699 TQSEELLE
-707 SIKGY
+707 SIKGF
-712 QKKYGNDVMPADFKI
+712 QKKYGSKVMPSDFKI
-727 SSEIIYNKVNIF
+727 NSEVVYNKADIF
-739 NRLFKWYLLAGL
+739 NRLYKWYLFAGL
-751 SLLMILILQIF
+751 GLLLILIFQIF
-762 YNNKIINVFINI
+762 YDNKFTSHLIKLFESLIIT
-774 IKYIIYI
+774 
-781 LFVLNTI
+781 LFVFNTI

-820 IIFGKKSY
+820 IIFGRKSY
-828 FTLASATFVSAIIL
+828 FTLASSTFVASIIL
-842 SVANMNWLDPSIANL
+842 SIANMNWLDPSIANL

-891 LLTIIA
+891 FLTIIA
-897 NKKNKKAFSTKLEEL
+897 TKKNRKIFSRKLEEL

-968 RIVPKLNNK
+968 RIIPRLNNK

-982 LSIISFGAIMMTYFG
+982 MSIISFAAIMMTYFG

-1021 YSIIFITILG
+1021 YSTVFVFILG

-1038 KKNKVL
+1038 KKTKVL

>member
-1 MWSKILQLLF
+1 MGSKILQFLF
-11 STKLMLVLLILFPLA
+11 STKFMLVLLILFPVA

-42 RVWIYNAWWFELLML
+42 RIWIYNAWWFELLML

-72 LSKEKIS
+72 LSKEKLS

-87 VFILLGAFVTRYIG
+87 IFILLGAFVTRYIG
-101 DEGVMPIRENNSSNT
+101 DEGVMPIRENNVSNT

-123 LTIFID
+123 LTVFVD
-129 GEKNEQPSRKTLK
+129 GTEDGVPQRKTLK
-142 TQLLL
+142 SYLLL
-147 SKHTNNFFSINEDFE
+147 SEHVNNDFTINDDFY
-162 FSDNVTKDFNISYD
+162 SKDFSISYD
-176 SFREDVAEGLV
+176 DYKENVTEGLV
-187 LDPDGERFIKIVD
+187 LDPSGERYIKLVE
-200 AADGNRHEHFIKEDE
+200 ALDGNRQDHYIKEGQ
-215 VSSIHNILFS
+215 VTSIQNILFS
-225 YNNYVKGAINLS
+225 FNYYQKGAINITS
-237 SNDGEYYIESPF
+237 EAGEYYIESPF
-249 EGQFTI
+249 DGIYTI
-255 MASQQS
+255 MSNQQS
-261 ASLIKDKKQLLEL
+261 AELNKDKKQLLEL

-290 ALRGVFD
+290 ALRGVFEI
-297 VVDAEETDGLSQ
+297 VDAEVTDREVE
-309 DALYVNIDYNGTTRN
+309 DALYLKVNYNGKSKEVS
-324 IPLLGG
+324 LLGG
-330 RGFVN
+330 RGYVN

-353 DEVQIPFNIKLN
+353 DEVQLPFSIKLN

-371 YPGTENSYSSFM
+371 YPGTENSYSSFK

-388 EDDNVFD
+388 EDDKIFD
-395 YDIYMNHILNHKGY
+395 YDIFMNNILNHKGY

-422 TVLSVTDDFWGSFI
+422 TVLSVNDDFWGTFI

-441 LLLFFSMIGIFF
+441 LLLFLSMTAIFF
-453 QGNTRFKF
+453 VGNTRFKF
-461 LAKQLNKKTLLF
+461 LAKQLNKKTSLIVFLLSST
-473 IMFFLSMGS
+473 ILSAQS
-482 YSQDMHSNNKTN
+482 LDANLKTEF
-494 YIDSIIST
+494 IDSIISE
-502 NSYSLD
+502 SAISKD
-508 HANMFGMIV
+508 HANSFGKII

-537 KVSRSNTY
+537 KVSRSNSY
-545 NGLTSDQVLLSITDN
+545 NGLNSDQVLVSIMDN
-560 PGIWFNAPL
+560 PGVWFNAPI
-569 VYIKT
+569 VYIKS
-574 GKKGDTIKKII
+574 GQKGDTIKKII

-603 GNYKLAS
+603 GNYKLAT
-610 NLEKAYLA
+610 NLEKAYL
-618 SVPSQIEKDIIDL
+618 SNVPSQIEKDIIEL

-636 LLYSALEGKILRIFP
+636 LLYSALEGKIMRIFP
-651 VPESED
+651 VPND
-657 NKWVSYPEVSEFEFK
+657 INNKWISYPEISEYSYE
-672 GSDSLYV
+672 GADSLYV
-679 NNVLKLYFQ
+679 NNVLNLYFQ
-688 TLRLS
+688 TLRVA
-693 RDSGDY
+693 RQDQDY
-699 SQSEELLE
+699 TQSEELLE
-707 SIKGY
+707 SIKGF
-712 QKKYGNDVMPADFKI
+712 QKKYGSKVMPSDFKI
-727 SSEIIYNKVNIF
+727 NSEVVYNKADIF
-739 NRLFKWYLLAGL
+739 NRLYKWYLFAGL
-751 SLLMILILQIF
+751 GLLLILIFQIF
-762 YNNKIINVFINI
+762 YDNKFTSHLIKLFESLIIT
-774 IKYIIYI
+774 
-781 LFVLNTI
+781 LFVFNTI

-820 IIFGKKSY
+820 IIFGRKSY
-828 FTLASATFVSAIIL
+828 FTLASSTFVASIIL
-842 SVANMNWLDPSIANL
+842 SIANMNWLDPSIANL

-891 LLTIIA
+891 FLTIIA
-897 NKKNKKAFSTKLEEL
+897 TKKNRKIFSRKLEEL

-968 RIVPKLNNK
+968 RIIPRLNNK

-982 LSIISFGAIMMTYFG
+982 MSIISFAAIMMTYFG

-1021 YSIIFITILG
+1021 YSTVFVFILG

-1038 KKNKVL
+1038 KKTKVL

>member
-1 MWSKILQLLF
+1 MGSKILQFLF
-11 STKLMLVLLILFPLA
+11 STKFMLVLLILFPVA

-42 RVWIYNAWWFELLML
+42 RIWIYNAWWFELLML
-57 LLMVNFMGNIKKYNL
+57 LLMINFMGNIKKYNL
-72 LSKEKIS
+72 LSKEKLS

-87 VFILLGAFVTRYIG
+87 IFILLGAFVTRYIG
-101 DEGVMPIRENNSSNT
+101 DEGVMPIRENNVSNT

-123 LTIFID
+123 LTVFVD
-129 GEKNEQPSRKTLK
+129 GTEDGVPQRKTLK
-142 TQLLL
+142 SYLLL
-147 SKHTNNFFSINEDFE
+147 SEHVNNDFTINDDFYSKDFSISYNDYKE
-162 FSDNVTKDFNISYD
+162 NVT
-176 SFREDVAEGLV
+176 EGLV
-187 LDPDGERFIKIVD
+187 LDPSGERYIKLVE
-200 AADGNRHEHFIKEDE
+200 ALDGNRQDHYIKEGQ
-215 VSSIHNILFS
+215 VTSIQNILFS
-225 YNNYVKGAINLS
+225 FNYYQKGAINITS
-237 SNDGEYYIESPF
+237 EAGEYYIESPF
-249 EGQFTI
+249 DGIYTI
-255 MASQQS
+255 MSNQQS
-261 ASLIKDKKQLLEL
+261 AELNKDKKQLLEL

-290 ALRGVFD
+290 ALRGVFEI
-297 VVDAEETDGLSQ
+297 VDAEVTDREVE
-309 DALYVNIDYNGTTRN
+309 DALYLKVNYNGKSEEVS
-324 IPLLGG
+324 LLGG
-330 RGFVN
+330 RGYVN

-353 DEVQIPFNIKLN
+353 DEVQLPFSIKLN

-371 YPGTENSYSSFM
+371 YPGTENSYSSFK

-388 EDDNVFD
+388 EDDKIFD
-395 YDIYMNHILNHKGY
+395 YDIFMNNILNHKGY

-422 TVLSVTDDFWGSFI
+422 TVLSVNDDFWGTFI

-441 LLLFFSMIGIFF
+441 LLLFVSMTAIFF
-453 QGNTRFKF
+453 LGNTRFKF
-461 LAKQLNKKTLLF
+461 LAKQLNKKTSL
-473 IMFFLSMGS
+473 IFFLLSS
-482 YSQDMHSNNKTN
+482 TVLSAQSLDVNLKTEF
-494 YIDSIIST
+494 IDSIISE
-502 NSYSLD
+502 SAISKD
-508 HANMFGMIV
+508 HANSFGKII

-537 KVSRSNTY
+537 KVSRSNSY
-545 NGLTSDQVLLSITDN
+545 NGLNSDQVLVSIMDN
-560 PGIWFNAPL
+560 PGVWFNAPI
-569 VYIKT
+569 VYIKS
-574 GKKGDTIKKII
+574 GQKGDTIKKII

-603 GNYKLAS
+603 GNYKLAN
-610 NLEKAYLA
+610 NLEKAYL
-618 SVPSQIEKDIIDL
+618 SNVPSQIEKDIIEL

-636 LLYSALEGKILRIFP
+636 LLYSALEGKIMRIFP
-651 VPESED
+651 VPND
-657 NKWVSYPEVSEFEFK
+657 INNKWISYPEISEYSYE
-672 GSDSLYV
+672 GADSLYV
-679 NNVLKLYFQ
+679 NNVLNLYFQ
-688 TLRLS
+688 TLRVA
-693 RDSGDY
+693 RQDQDY
-699 SQSEELLE
+699 TQSEELLE
-707 SIKGY
+707 SIKGF
-712 QKKYGNDVMPADFKI
+712 QKKYGSKVMPSDFKI
-727 SSEIIYNKVNIF
+727 NSEVVYNKADIF
-739 NRLFKWYLLAGL
+739 NRLYKWYLFAGL
-751 SLLMILILQIF
+751 GLLLILIFQIF
-762 YNNKIINVFINI
+762 YDNKFTSHLIKLFESLIIT
-774 IKYIIYI
+774 
-781 LFVLNTI
+781 LFVFNTI

-820 IIFGKKSY
+820 IIFGRKSY
-828 FTLASATFVSAIIL
+828 FTLASSTFVASIIL
-842 SVANMNWLDPSIANL
+842 SIANMNWLDPSIANL

-891 LLTIIA
+891 FLTIIA
-897 NKKNKKAFSTKLEEL
+897 TKKNRKIFSRKLEEL

-968 RIVPKLNNK
+968 RIIPRLNNK

-982 LSIISFGAIMMTYFG
+982 MSIISFAAIMMTYFG

-1021 YSIIFITILG
+1021 YSTVFVFILG

-1038 KKNKVL
+1038 KKTKVL

>member
-1 MWSKILQLLF
+1 
-11 STKLMLVLLILFPLA
+11 

-42 RVWIYNAWWFELLML
+42 RIWIYNAWWFELLML

-72 LSKEKIS
+72 LSKEKLS

-87 VFILLGAFVTRYIG
+87 IFILLGAFVTRYIG
-101 DEGVMPIRENNSSNT
+101 DEGVMPIRENNVSNT

-123 LTIFID
+123 LTVFVD
-129 GEKNEQPSRKTLK
+129 GTEDGVPQRKTLK
-142 TQLLL
+142 SYLLL
-147 SKHTNNFFSINEDFE
+147 SEHVNNDFTINDDFY
-162 FSDNVTKDFNISYD
+162 SKDFSISYD
-176 SFREDVAEGLV
+176 DYKENVTEGLV
-187 LDPDGERFIKIVD
+187 LDPSGERYIKLVE
-200 AADGNRHEHFIKEDE
+200 ALDGNRQDHYIKEGQ
-215 VSSIHNILFS
+215 VTSIQNILFS
-225 YNNYVKGAINLS
+225 FNYYQEGAINITS
-237 SNDGEYYIESPF
+237 EAGEYYIESPF
-249 EGQFTI
+249 DGIYTI
-255 MASQQS
+255 MSNQQS
-261 ASLIKDKKQLLEL
+261 AELNKDKKQLLEL

-290 ALRGVFD
+290 ALRGVFEI
-297 VVDAEETDGLSQ
+297 VDAEVTDREVE
-309 DALYVNIDYNGTTRN
+309 DALYLKVNYNGKSEEVS
-324 IPLLGG
+324 LLGG
-330 RGFVN
+330 RGYVN

-353 DEVQIPFNIKLN
+353 DEVQLPFSIKLN

-371 YPGTENSYSSFM
+371 YPGTENSYSSFK

-388 EDDNVFD
+388 EDDKIFD
-395 YDIYMNHILNHKGY
+395 YEIFMNNILNHKGY

-422 TVLSVTDDFWGSFI
+422 TVLSVNDDFWGTFI

-441 LLLFFSMIGIFF
+441 LLLFFSMTAIFF
-453 QGNTRFKF
+453 LGNTRFKF
-461 LAKQLNKKTLLF
+461 LAKQLNKKTSL
-473 IMFFLSMGS
+473 IFFLLSS
-482 YSQDMHSNNKTN
+482 TVLSAQSLDANLKTEF
-494 YIDSIIST
+494 IDSIISE
-502 NSYSLD
+502 SAISKD
-508 HANMFGMIV
+508 HANSFGKII

-537 KVSRSNTY
+537 KVSRSNSY
-545 NGLTSDQVLLSITDN
+545 NGLNSDQVLVSIMDN
-560 PGIWFNAPL
+560 PGVWFNAPI
-569 VYIKT
+569 VYIKS
-574 GKKGDTIKKII
+574 GQKGDTIKKII

-603 GNYKLAS
+603 GNYKLAN
-610 NLEKAYLA
+610 NLEKAYL
-618 SVPSQIEKDIIDL
+618 SNVPSQIEKDIIEL

-636 LLYSALEGKILRIFP
+636 LLYSALEGKIMRIFP
-651 VPESED
+651 VPND
-657 NKWVSYPEVSEFEFK
+657 INNKWISYPEISEYSYE
-672 GSDSLYV
+672 GADSLYV
-679 NNVLKLYFQ
+679 NNVLNLYFQ
-688 TLRLS
+688 TLRVA
-693 RDSGDY
+693 RQDQDY
-699 SQSEELLE
+699 TQSEELLE
-707 SIKGY
+707 SIKGF
-712 QKKYGNDVMPADFKI
+712 QKKYGSKVMPSDFKI
-727 SSEIIYNKVNIF
+727 NSEVVYNKADIF
-739 NRLFKWYLLAGL
+739 NRLYKWYLFAGL
-751 SLLMILILQIF
+751 GLLLILIFQIF
-762 YNNKIINVFINI
+762 YDNKFTSHLIKLFESLIIT
-774 IKYIIYI
+774 
-781 LFVLNTI
+781 LFVFNTI

-820 IIFGKKSY
+820 IIFGRKSY
-828 FTLASATFVSAIIL
+828 FTLASSTFVASIIL
-842 SVANMNWLDPSIANL
+842 SIANMNWLDPSIANL

-891 LLTIIA
+891 FLTIIA
-897 NKKNKKAFSTKLEEL
+897 TKKNRKIFSRKLEEL

-968 RIVPKLNNK
+968 RIIPRLNNK

-982 LSIISFGAIMMTYFG
+982 MSIISFAAIMMTYFG

-1021 YSIIFITILG
+1021 YSTVFVFILG

-1038 KKNKVL
+1038 KKTKVL